1 MISEVELAAEQTTF
15 LNLLCKGP
23 EHGNI
28 IKYSIAGKKVK
39 RTCAS
44 SRTEALVSTTN
55 NGNTYVTVN
64 SFSGVK
70 RKNSNLFAINGIFI
84 DIDGH
89 DLKPDEIEQAK
100 INTVS
105 VINNAI
111 KEGRL
116 CNYTAMTDSGRGI
129 GLLFLYDRSI
139 SAHGNTERQIK
150 FHKSLYNKMIKLI
163 EKLLNEYN
171 GVMLSVDKG
180 IKDVARL
187 CGLPGT
193 YNYNARAYRR
203 NIKINPDARYSLS
216 QIADICGFEP
226 TKKQKKKANKEM
238 RNVEGLGQSRAD
250 KLRRLQASRQ
260 DWQGYHHQ
268 LCFIYYNTVKL
279 YMDESEAAAALEE
292 FNGNFA
298 DYGIDRAEIRGII
311 RSSKGNGAAYCF
323 TNAYIMNSLNLNER
337 EAAEFRFETAESRE
351 LKKIETLKKKLARDK
366 MVVHAILS
374 CETYNEVVCLTGV
387 ALRTVKRIASRYFC
401 GHTNGVIKNLED
413 VDWGMFDINRYYVCK
428 KSAKICHVDVNEYTH
443 DTLDKQVA
451 VNKNAVKRDT
461 AANNA
466 HKEGTVKGTPVKKD
480 IASINTADSIAHEEY
495 TINGFTLSKVTDD
508 LSDLDNAFDPDK
520 IPIELIYKY
529 FEDNR
534 ERIEKKFPNFFKEV
548 PMTDEYAESIWA
560 DKPSANEE
568 KRDMYDIWTDIANKD
583 PNEIW
588 PDTNSL
594 KNKDTNK
601 NEAISRIISD
611 AKIRYGG
618 HNKQQNTNIERT
630 ANNSYIDPDWIYDD
644 DADIDY
650 DSTTCYSDNVSEE
663 YEIEECISDDKETN
677 DTGKIIHVDG
687 INFDIAVE
695 DDADDNDTFEG
706 KLLNTDNNNQDIYVD
721 EVKHSYGLSFLSY
734 LNVTMDGN
742 MKRVTEITKDMLYHM
757 TDKLLLEQALS
768 GLDYLADQY
777 SYDPELKA
785 AVYDIEHM
793 MRAVENGHFSF
804 NLHGLISS
812 VPETHDTYPI
822 TYEPVDSI
830 DTMFDKLKDDFN
842 SCNVKTI
849 TDNAENVR
857 KWFKVIIASRGWK
870 ECIIDGVTIF
880 RDDLVKAMK
889 RLNINDMCSI
899 INKAGALKGYKWHKK
914 LYVQDTFIEY
924 RELFYRQCAAKG
936 YM

>member
-1 MISEVELAAEQTTF
+1 MISEVELAAEQTAF

-23 EHGNI
+23 ECGNI

-39 RTCAS
+39 KACAS

-89 DLKPDEIEQAK
+89 NLKPDEIEQAK
-100 INTVS
+100 VNTVS
-105 VINNAI
+105 IINNAI

-180 IKDVARL
+180 VKDAARL

-193 YNYNARAYRR
+193 YNYNARAYRK
-203 NIKINPDARYSLS
+203 NIKINPNARYSLS

-226 TKKQKKKANKEM
+226 TKKQKKKANKDM
-238 RNVEGLGQSRAD
+238 KNVEGLGQSRAD
-250 KLRRLQASRQ
+250 KLRRLQASRK
-260 DWQGYHHQ
+260 DWQGYHHL

-292 FNGNFA
+292 FNWNFA
-298 DYGIDRAEIRGII
+298 DYGIDRVEIKGII

-337 EAAEFRFETAESRE
+337 EAAEFKFETAESRE

-387 ALRTVKRIASRYFC
+387 ALRTVKRIASKYFC
-401 GHTNGVIKNLED
+401 GHTNGVIKKLED

-428 KSAKICHVDVNEYTH
+428 KSAKNCHVDVNEYIHNTS
-443 DTLDKQVA
+443 DKQIA
-451 VNKNAVKRDT
+451 VNKS
-461 AANNA
+461 
-466 HKEGTVKGTPVKKD
+466 TVERS
-480 IASINTADSIAHEEY
+480 ASVNI
-495 TINGFTLSKVTDD
+495 
-508 LSDLDNAFDPDK
+508 DN
-520 IPIELIYKY
+520 L
-529 FEDNR
+529 
-534 ERIEKKFPNFFKEV
+534 
-548 PMTDEYAESIWA
+548 W
-560 DKPSANEE
+560 
-568 KRDMYDIWTDIANKD
+568 
-583 PNEIW
+583 
-588 PDTNSL
+588 
-594 KNKDTNK
+594 
-601 NEAISRIISD
+601 NEAGQNKTSCNII
-611 AKIRYGG
+611 
-618 HNKQQNTNIERT
+618 RT
-630 ANNSYIDPDWIYDD
+630 
-644 DADIDY
+644 
-650 DSTTCYSDNVSEE
+650 
-663 YEIEECISDDKETN
+663 
-677 DTGKIIHVDG
+677 DG
-687 INFDIAVE
+687 INFDIEESDEQNNDWAFN
-695 DDADDNDTFEG
+695 DDMDNNDNNREETSYHHSSIREEIIKNHNIKMPVSTFFEEKDYSDDNTC
-706 KLLNTDNNNQDIYVD
+706 YVD

-734 LNVTMDGN
+734 LNVTMEDK

-757 TDKLLLEQALS
+757 TGKSLLEQTLS

-777 SYDPELKA
+777 SYDPELRA

-793 MRAVENGHFSF
+793 MRAAENGHFSF
-804 NLHGLISS
+804 NLHGLRSS
-812 VPETHDTYPI
+812 IPEVHDTYPVM
-822 TYEPVDSI
+822 YEPVDSI
-830 DTMFDKLKDDFN
+830 DTMFDKLKDDFDGC
-842 SCNVKTI
+842 SVKTI

-880 RDDLVKAMK
+880 RDDLIKAMK

>member
-1 MISEVELAAEQTTF
+1 MISETSLAAEQTAF
-15 LNLLCKGP
+15 LNLLCRGP
-23 EHGNI
+23 ECGNI

-44 SRTEALVSTTN
+44 SRTEALVSTVN

-89 DLKPDEIEQAK
+89 NLKPDEIVQAK

-105 VINNAI
+105 VINDAI

-139 SAHGNTERQIK
+139 AAHGNTERQIK

-180 IKDVARL
+180 VKDAARL

-203 NIKINPDARYSLS
+203 NIKINPDARYSLR

-226 TKKQKKKANKEM
+226 TKKQKKKANKDM

-250 KLRRLQASRQ
+250 KLRRLQASRK

-279 YMDESEAAAALEE
+279 YMDESEAAEALEE
-292 FNGNFA
+292 FNWSFA

-337 EAAEFRFETAESRE
+337 EAAEFKFETAESRE

-387 ALRTVKRIASRYFC
+387 ALRTVKRIASKYFC

-428 KSAKICHVDVNEYTH
+428 KSAKNCHVDVNEYIH
-443 DTLDKQVA
+443 DTSDKQIA
-451 VNKNAVKRDT
+451 VDKS
-461 AANNA
+461 
-466 HKEGTVKGTPVKKD
+466 TVERS
-480 IASINTADSIAHEEY
+480 ASTNI
-495 TINGFTLSKVTDD
+495 DD
-508 LSDLDNAFDPDK
+508 L
-520 IPIELIYKY
+520 
-529 FEDNR
+529 
-534 ERIEKKFPNFFKEV
+534 
-548 PMTDEYAESIWA
+548 W
-560 DKPSANEE
+560 
-568 KRDMYDIWTDIANKD
+568 
-583 PNEIW
+583 
-588 PDTNSL
+588 
-594 KNKDTNK
+594 
-601 NEAISRIISD
+601 NEA
-611 AKIRYGG
+611 GQ
-618 HNKQQNTNIERT
+618 NKTSCNIVHT
-630 ANNSYIDPDWIYDD
+630 DGIDF
-644 DADIDY
+644 
-650 DSTTCYSDNVSEE
+650 
-663 YEIEECISDDKETN
+663 EIEETDKQDD
-677 DTGKIIHVDG
+677 DLA
-687 INFDIAVE
+687 FD
-695 DDADDNDTFEG
+695 DDDNDREDMSYHHSSIMEVIIKNHNIKMPVSTSFEE
-706 KLLNTDNNNQDIYVD
+706 KDYSDDNICYVD

-734 LNVTMDGN
+734 LNVIMEGN

-757 TDKLLLEQALS
+757 TDKSLLEQALS

-777 SYDPELKA
+777 SYDPELKV

-804 NLHGLISS
+804 NLHGLMSS
-812 VPETHDTYPI
+812 VPEAHDTYPVM
-822 TYEPVDSI
+822 YEPVDSI
-830 DTMFDKLKDDFN
+830 DTMFDKLKDDFDG
-842 SCNVKTI
+842 CNVKTI

-857 KWFKVIIASRGWK
+857 KWFKVIIASRGWR

>member
-1 MISEVELAAEQTTF
+1 MISETSLVAEQTAF
-15 LNLLCKGP
+15 LNLLCRGP
-23 EHGNI
+23 ECGNI

-39 RTCAS
+39 RTSAS
-44 SRTEALVSTTN
+44 SRTEALVSTVN

-89 DLKPDEIEQAK
+89 NLKPDEIVQAK

-105 VINNAI
+105 VINDAI

-139 SAHGNTERQIK
+139 AAHGNTERQIK
-150 FHKSLYNKMIKLI
+150 FHKSLYNKIIKLI

-180 IKDVARL
+180 VKDAARL

-226 TKKQKKKANKEM
+226 TKKQKKKVNKDM

-250 KLRRLQASRQ
+250 KLRRLQASRK

-292 FNGNFA
+292 FNWSFA

-337 EAAEFRFETAESRE
+337 EAAEFKFETAESRE

-374 CETYNEVVCLTGV
+374 CKTYNEVVCLTGV
-387 ALRTVKRIASRYFC
+387 ALRTVKRIASKYFC
-401 GHTNGVIKNLED
+401 GHTNGVIKKLED

-428 KSAKICHVDVNEYTH
+428 KSAKNCHVDVNEYIH
-443 DTLDKQVA
+443 DTSDKQIA
-451 VNKNAVKRDT
+451 VDKS
-461 AANNA
+461 
-466 HKEGTVKGTPVKKD
+466 TVERS
-480 IASINTADSIAHEEY
+480 ASTNI
-495 TINGFTLSKVTDD
+495 DD
-508 LSDLDNAFDPDK
+508 L
-520 IPIELIYKY
+520 
-529 FEDNR
+529 
-534 ERIEKKFPNFFKEV
+534 
-548 PMTDEYAESIWA
+548 W
-560 DKPSANEE
+560 
-568 KRDMYDIWTDIANKD
+568 
-583 PNEIW
+583 
-588 PDTNSL
+588 
-594 KNKDTNK
+594 
-601 NEAISRIISD
+601 NEA
-611 AKIRYGG
+611 GQ
-618 HNKQQNTNIERT
+618 NKTSCNIVHT
-630 ANNSYIDPDWIYDD
+630 DGIDF
-644 DADIDY
+644 
-650 DSTTCYSDNVSEE
+650 
-663 YEIEECISDDKETN
+663 EIEETDKQDD
-677 DTGKIIHVDG
+677 DLA
-687 INFDIAVE
+687 FD
-695 DDADDNDTFEG
+695 DDDNDREDMSYHHSSIMEVIIKNHNIKMPVSIFFEE
-706 KLLNTDNNNQDIYVD
+706 KDYSDDNTCYVD

-734 LNVTMDGN
+734 LNIIMEGN

-757 TDKLLLEQALS
+757 TDKSLLEQALS

-804 NLHGLISS
+804 NLHGLMSS
-812 VPETHDTYPI
+812 VPEAHDTYPVM
-822 TYEPVDSI
+822 YEPVDSI
-830 DTMFDKLKDDFN
+830 DTMFDKLKDDFDG
-842 SCNVKTI
+842 CNVKTI

-857 KWFKVIIASRGWK
+857 KWFKVIIASRGWR

>member
-1 MISEVELAAEQTTF
+1 MISETSLVAEQTAF
-15 LNLLCKGP
+15 LNLLCRGP
-23 EHGNI
+23 ECGNI

-39 RTCAS
+39 RTSAS
-44 SRTEALVSTTN
+44 SRTEALVSTAN

-89 DLKPDEIEQAK
+89 DLKSEEIEQAK
-100 INTVS
+100 VNTVS
-105 VINNAI
+105 VINNAV
-111 KEGRL
+111 KEGKL
-116 CNYTAMTDSGRGI
+116 CNYTAMIDSGRGI

-139 SAHGNTERQIK
+139 AAHGNTERQIK

-180 IKDVARL
+180 VKDAARL

-226 TKKQKKKANKEM
+226 TKKQKKKANKDM

-250 KLRRLQASRQ
+250 KLRRLQASRKG
-260 DWQGYHHQ
+260 WQGYHHL

-337 EAAEFRFETAESRE
+337 EAAEFKFETAESRE

-374 CETYNEVVCLTGV
+374 CKTYNEVVCLTGV
-387 ALRTVKRIASRYFC
+387 ALRTVKRIASKYFC
-401 GHTNGVIKNLED
+401 GHTNGVIKKLED

-428 KSAKICHVDVNEYTH
+428 KSAKNCHVDVNEYIH
-443 DTLDKQVA
+443 DTSDKQIA
-451 VNKNAVKRDT
+451 VDKS
-461 AANNA
+461 
-466 HKEGTVKGTPVKKD
+466 TVERS
-480 IASINTADSIAHEEY
+480 ASTNI
-495 TINGFTLSKVTDD
+495 DD
-508 LSDLDNAFDPDK
+508 L
-520 IPIELIYKY
+520 
-529 FEDNR
+529 
-534 ERIEKKFPNFFKEV
+534 
-548 PMTDEYAESIWA
+548 W
-560 DKPSANEE
+560 
-568 KRDMYDIWTDIANKD
+568 
-583 PNEIW
+583 
-588 PDTNSL
+588 
-594 KNKDTNK
+594 
-601 NEAISRIISD
+601 NEA
-611 AKIRYGG
+611 GQ
-618 HNKQQNTNIERT
+618 NKTSCNIVHT
-630 ANNSYIDPDWIYDD
+630 DGIDF
-644 DADIDY
+644 
-650 DSTTCYSDNVSEE
+650 
-663 YEIEECISDDKETN
+663 EIEETDKQDD
-677 DTGKIIHVDG
+677 DLA
-687 INFDIAVE
+687 FD
-695 DDADDNDTFEG
+695 DDDNDREDMSYHHSSIMEVIIKNHNIKMPVSIFFEE
-706 KLLNTDNNNQDIYVD
+706 KDYSDDNTCYVD

-734 LNVTMDGN
+734 LNIIMEGN

-757 TDKLLLEQALS
+757 TDKSLLEQALS

-804 NLHGLISS
+804 NLHGLMSS
-812 VPETHDTYPI
+812 VPEAHDTYPVM
-822 TYEPVDSI
+822 YEPVDSI
-830 DTMFDKLKDDFN
+830 DTMFDKLKDDFDG
-842 SCNVKTI
+842 CNVKTI

-857 KWFKVIIASRGWK
+857 KWFKVIIASRGWR

>member
-1 MISEVELAAEQTTF
+1 MISETSLVAEQTAF
-15 LNLLCKGP
+15 LNLLCRGP
-23 EHGNI
+23 ECGNI

-39 RTCAS
+39 RTSAS
-44 SRTEALVSTTN
+44 SRTEALVSTVN

-89 DLKPDEIEQAK
+89 NLKPDEIVQAK

-105 VINNAI
+105 VINDAI

-139 SAHGNTERQIK
+139 AAHGNTERQIK

-180 IKDVARL
+180 VKDAARL

-226 TKKQKKKANKEM
+226 TKKQKKKVNKDM

-250 KLRRLQASRQ
+250 KLRRLQASRK

-292 FNGNFA
+292 FNWSFA

-337 EAAEFRFETAESRE
+337 EAAEFKFETAESRE

-374 CETYNEVVCLTGV
+374 CKTYNEVVCLTGV
-387 ALRTVKRIASRYFC
+387 ALRTVKRIASKYFC
-401 GHTNGVIKNLED
+401 GHTNGVIKKLED

-428 KSAKICHVDVNEYTH
+428 KSAKNCHVDVNEYIH
-443 DTLDKQVA
+443 DTSDKQIA
-451 VNKNAVKRDT
+451 VDKS
-461 AANNA
+461 
-466 HKEGTVKGTPVKKD
+466 TVERS
-480 IASINTADSIAHEEY
+480 ASTNI
-495 TINGFTLSKVTDD
+495 DD
-508 LSDLDNAFDPDK
+508 L
-520 IPIELIYKY
+520 
-529 FEDNR
+529 
-534 ERIEKKFPNFFKEV
+534 
-548 PMTDEYAESIWA
+548 W
-560 DKPSANEE
+560 
-568 KRDMYDIWTDIANKD
+568 
-583 PNEIW
+583 
-588 PDTNSL
+588 
-594 KNKDTNK
+594 
-601 NEAISRIISD
+601 NEA
-611 AKIRYGG
+611 GQ
-618 HNKQQNTNIERT
+618 NKTSCNIVHT
-630 ANNSYIDPDWIYDD
+630 DGIDF
-644 DADIDY
+644 
-650 DSTTCYSDNVSEE
+650 
-663 YEIEECISDDKETN
+663 EIEETDKQDD
-677 DTGKIIHVDG
+677 DLA
-687 INFDIAVE
+687 FD
-695 DDADDNDTFEG
+695 DDDNDREDMSYHHSSIMEVIIKNHNIKMSVSIFFEE
-706 KLLNTDNNNQDIYVD
+706 KDYSDDNTCYVD

-734 LNVTMDGN
+734 LNIIMEGN

-757 TDKLLLEQALS
+757 TDKSLLEQALS

-804 NLHGLISS
+804 NLHGLMSS
-812 VPETHDTYPI
+812 VPEAHDTYPVM
-822 TYEPVDSI
+822 YEPVDSI
-830 DTMFDKLKDDFN
+830 DTMFDKLKDDFDG
-842 SCNVKTI
+842 CNVKTI

-857 KWFKVIIASRGWK
+857 KWFKVIIASRGWR

>member
-1 MISEVELAAEQTTF
+1 MISETSLAAEQTAF
-15 LNLLCKGP
+15 LNLLCRGP
-23 EHGNI
+23 ECGNI

-39 RTCAS
+39 KTCAS
-44 SRTEALVSTTN
+44 SRTEALVSTVN

-89 DLKPDEIEQAK
+89 NLKPDEIEQAK

-105 VINNAI
+105 AINNAI

-116 CNYTAMTDSGRGI
+116 CNYTAMIDSGRGI

-180 IKDVARL
+180 VKDAARL

-193 YNYNARAYRR
+193 YNYNARAYRK

-226 TKKQKKKANKEM
+226 TKKQKKKVNKDI

-250 KLRRLQASRQ
+250 KLRRLQASRK

-292 FNGNFA
+292 FNCSFA
-298 DYGIDRAEIRGII
+298 DYGIDRTEIRGII

-337 EAAEFRFETAESRE
+337 EAAEFKFETAESRE

-387 ALRTVKRIASRYFC
+387 ALRTVKRIASKYFC
-401 GHTNGVIKNLED
+401 GHTNGVIKKLED
-413 VDWGMFDINRYYVCK
+413 VDWGMFDINRYYVCE
-428 KSAKICHVDVNEYTH
+428 KSAKNCHVDVNEYIH
-443 DTLDKQVA
+443 DTSDKQIA
-451 VNKNAVKRDT
+451 VNKSTVERSAS
-461 AANNA
+461 AN
-466 HKEGTVKGTPVKKD
+466 
-480 IASINTADSIAHEEY
+480 I
-495 TINGFTLSKVTDD
+495 DD
-508 LSDLDNAFDPDK
+508 L
-520 IPIELIYKY
+520 
-529 FEDNR
+529 
-534 ERIEKKFPNFFKEV
+534 
-548 PMTDEYAESIWA
+548 W
-560 DKPSANEE
+560 
-568 KRDMYDIWTDIANKD
+568 
-583 PNEIW
+583 
-588 PDTNSL
+588 
-594 KNKDTNK
+594 
-601 NEAISRIISD
+601 NEA
-611 AKIRYGG
+611 GQ
-618 HNKQQNTNIERT
+618 NKTSCNIVRT
-630 ANNSYIDPDWIYDD
+630 
-644 DADIDY
+644 
-650 DSTTCYSDNVSEE
+650 
-663 YEIEECISDDKETN
+663 
-677 DTGKIIHVDG
+677 DG
-687 INFDIAVE
+687 INFDIE
-695 DDADDNDTFEG
+695 ESDEQNDDWAFDDDMDNNDNNREETSYHHSNIREEIIKNHNIKMPVSTFFEKKDYSDDN
-706 KLLNTDNNNQDIYVD
+706 ICYVD

-734 LNVTMDGN
+734 LNVIMEGN

-757 TDKLLLEQALS
+757 IDKSLLEQALS

-804 NLHGLISS
+804 NLHGLMSS
-812 VPETHDTYPI
+812 VPEAHDTYPVM
-822 TYEPVDSI
+822 YEPVDSI
-830 DTMFDKLKDDFN
+830 DTMFDKLKDDFDG
-842 SCNVKTI
+842 CNVKTI

-857 KWFKVIIASRGWK
+857 KWFKVIIASRGWR

>member
-1 MISEVELAAEQTTF
+1 MISETSLVAEQTAF
-15 LNLLCKGP
+15 LNLLCRGP
-23 EHGNI
+23 ECGNI

-39 RTCAS
+39 RTSAS
-44 SRTEALVSTTN
+44 SRTEALVSTVN

-89 DLKPDEIEQAK
+89 NLKPDEIVQAK

-105 VINNAI
+105 VINDAI

-139 SAHGNTERQIK
+139 AAHGNTERQIK

-180 IKDVARL
+180 VKDAARL

-203 NIKINPDARYSLS
+203 NIKINPDARYFLS

-226 TKKQKKKANKEM
+226 TKKQKKKVNKDM

-250 KLRRLQASRQ
+250 KLRRLQASRK

-279 YMDESEAAAALEE
+279 YMDESEATAALEE

-337 EAAEFRFETAESRE
+337 EAAEFKFETVESRE

-428 KSAKICHVDVNEYTH
+428 KSAKNCHVDVNEYIH
-443 DTLDKQVA
+443 DTSDKQIA
-451 VNKNAVKRDT
+451 VDKS
-461 AANNA
+461 
-466 HKEGTVKGTPVKKD
+466 TVERS
-480 IASINTADSIAHEEY
+480 ASTNI
-495 TINGFTLSKVTDD
+495 DD
-508 LSDLDNAFDPDK
+508 L
-520 IPIELIYKY
+520 
-529 FEDNR
+529 
-534 ERIEKKFPNFFKEV
+534 
-548 PMTDEYAESIWA
+548 W
-560 DKPSANEE
+560 
-568 KRDMYDIWTDIANKD
+568 
-583 PNEIW
+583 
-588 PDTNSL
+588 
-594 KNKDTNK
+594 
-601 NEAISRIISD
+601 NEA
-611 AKIRYGG
+611 GQ
-618 HNKQQNTNIERT
+618 NKTSCNIVHT
-630 ANNSYIDPDWIYDD
+630 DGIDF
-644 DADIDY
+644 
-650 DSTTCYSDNVSEE
+650 
-663 YEIEECISDDKETN
+663 EIEETDKQDD
-677 DTGKIIHVDG
+677 DLA
-687 INFDIAVE
+687 FD
-695 DDADDNDTFEG
+695 DDDNDREDMSYHHSSIMEVIIKNHNIKMPVSTSFEE
-706 KLLNTDNNNQDIYVD
+706 KDYSDDNICYVD

-734 LNVTMDGN
+734 LNVIMEGN

-757 TDKLLLEQALS
+757 TDKSLLEQALS

-804 NLHGLISS
+804 NLHGLMSS
-812 VPETHDTYPI
+812 VPEAHDTYPVM
-822 TYEPVDSI
+822 YEPVDSI
-830 DTMFDKLKDDFN
+830 DTMFDKLKDDFDG
-842 SCNVKTI
+842 CNVKTI

-857 KWFKVIIASRGWK
+857 KWFKVIIASRGWR

>member
-1 MISEVELAAEQTTF
+1 MISETSLVAEQTAF
-15 LNLLCKGP
+15 LNLLCRGP
-23 EHGNI
+23 ECGNI

-39 RTCAS
+39 RTSAS
-44 SRTEALVSTTN
+44 SRTEALVSTVN

-70 RKNSNLFAINGIFI
+70 RKNSNLFTINGIFI

-89 DLKPDEIEQAK
+89 NLKPDEIVQAK

-105 VINNAI
+105 VINDAI

-139 SAHGNTERQIK
+139 AAHGNTERQIK

-180 IKDVARL
+180 VKDAARL

-226 TKKQKKKANKEM
+226 TKKQKKKVNKDM

-250 KLRRLQASRQ
+250 KLRRLQASRK

-292 FNGNFA
+292 FNWSFA

-337 EAAEFRFETAESRE
+337 EAAEFKFETAESRE

-387 ALRTVKRIASRYFC
+387 ALRTVKRIASKYFC
-401 GHTNGVIKNLED
+401 GHTNGVIKKLED

-428 KSAKICHVDVNEYTH
+428 KSAKNCHVDVNEYIH
-443 DTLDKQVA
+443 DTSDKQIA
-451 VNKNAVKRDT
+451 VDKS
-461 AANNA
+461 
-466 HKEGTVKGTPVKKD
+466 TVERS
-480 IASINTADSIAHEEY
+480 ASTNI
-495 TINGFTLSKVTDD
+495 DD
-508 LSDLDNAFDPDK
+508 L
-520 IPIELIYKY
+520 
-529 FEDNR
+529 
-534 ERIEKKFPNFFKEV
+534 
-548 PMTDEYAESIWA
+548 W
-560 DKPSANEE
+560 
-568 KRDMYDIWTDIANKD
+568 
-583 PNEIW
+583 
-588 PDTNSL
+588 
-594 KNKDTNK
+594 
-601 NEAISRIISD
+601 NEA
-611 AKIRYGG
+611 GQ
-618 HNKQQNTNIERT
+618 NKTSCNIVHT
-630 ANNSYIDPDWIYDD
+630 DGIDF
-644 DADIDY
+644 
-650 DSTTCYSDNVSEE
+650 
-663 YEIEECISDDKETN
+663 EIEETDKQDD
-677 DTGKIIHVDG
+677 DLA
-687 INFDIAVE
+687 FD
-695 DDADDNDTFEG
+695 DDDNDREDMSYHHSSIMEVIIKNHNIKMPVSTFFEE
-706 KLLNTDNNNQDIYVD
+706 KDYSDDNICYVD

-734 LNVTMDGN
+734 LNVIMEGN

-757 TDKLLLEQALS
+757 TDKSLLEQALS

-804 NLHGLISS
+804 NLHGLMSS
-812 VPETHDTYPI
+812 VPEAHDTYPVM
-822 TYEPVDSI
+822 YEPVDSI
-830 DTMFDKLKDDFN
+830 DTMFDKLKDDFDG
-842 SCNVKTI
+842 CNVKTI

-857 KWFKVIIASRGWK
+857 KWFKVIIASRGWR

>member
-1 MISEVELAAEQTTF
+1 MISETSLVAEQTAF
-15 LNLLCKGP
+15 LNLLCRGP
-23 EHGNI
+23 ECGNI

-39 RTCAS
+39 RTSAS
-44 SRTEALVSTTN
+44 SRTEALVSTVN

-89 DLKPDEIEQAK
+89 NLKPDEIVQAK

-105 VINNAI
+105 VINDAI

-139 SAHGNTERQIK
+139 AAHGNTERQIK

-180 IKDVARL
+180 VKDAARL

-226 TKKQKKKANKEM
+226 TKKQKKKVNKDM

-250 KLRRLQASRQ
+250 KLRRLQASRK

-292 FNGNFA
+292 FNWSFA

-337 EAAEFRFETAESRE
+337 EAAEFKFETAESRE

-387 ALRTVKRIASRYFC
+387 ALRTVKRIASKYFC
-401 GHTNGVIKNLED
+401 GHTNGVIKKLED

-428 KSAKICHVDVNEYTH
+428 KSAKNCHVDVNEYIHNTS
-443 DTLDKQVA
+443 DKQIA
-451 VNKNAVKRDT
+451 VDKS
-461 AANNA
+461 
-466 HKEGTVKGTPVKKD
+466 TVERS
-480 IASINTADSIAHEEY
+480 ASTNI
-495 TINGFTLSKVTDD
+495 DD
-508 LSDLDNAFDPDK
+508 L
-520 IPIELIYKY
+520 
-529 FEDNR
+529 
-534 ERIEKKFPNFFKEV
+534 
-548 PMTDEYAESIWA
+548 W
-560 DKPSANEE
+560 
-568 KRDMYDIWTDIANKD
+568 
-583 PNEIW
+583 
-588 PDTNSL
+588 
-594 KNKDTNK
+594 
-601 NEAISRIISD
+601 NEA
-611 AKIRYGG
+611 GQ
-618 HNKQQNTNIERT
+618 NKTSCNIVHT
-630 ANNSYIDPDWIYDD
+630 DGIDF
-644 DADIDY
+644 
-650 DSTTCYSDNVSEE
+650 
-663 YEIEECISDDKETN
+663 EIEETDKQDD
-677 DTGKIIHVDG
+677 DLA
-687 INFDIAVE
+687 FD
-695 DDADDNDTFEG
+695 DDDNDREDMSYHHSSIMEVIIKNHNIKMPVSTSFEE
-706 KLLNTDNNNQDIYVD
+706 KDYSDDNICYVD

-734 LNVTMDGN
+734 LNVIMEGN

-757 TDKLLLEQALS
+757 TDKSLLEQALS

-804 NLHGLISS
+804 NLHGLMSS
-812 VPETHDTYPI
+812 VPEAHDTYPVM
-822 TYEPVDSI
+822 YEPVDSI
-830 DTMFDKLKDDFN
+830 DTMFDKLKDDFDG
-842 SCNVKTI
+842 CNVKTI

-857 KWFKVIIASRGWK
+857 KWFKVIIASRSWK

-924 RELFYRQCAAKG
+924 RKLFYRQCAAKG

>member
-1 MISEVELAAEQTTF
+1 MISETSLVAEQTAF
-15 LNLLCKGP
+15 LNLLCRGP
-23 EHGNI
+23 ECGNI

-39 RTCAS
+39 RTSAS
-44 SRTEALVSTTN
+44 SRTEALVSTVN

-89 DLKPDEIEQAK
+89 NLKPDEIVQAK

-105 VINNAI
+105 VINDAI

-139 SAHGNTERQIK
+139 AAHGNTERQIK

-180 IKDVARL
+180 VKDAARL

-226 TKKQKKKANKEM
+226 TKKQKKKVNKDM

-250 KLRRLQASRQ
+250 KLRRLQASRK

-292 FNGNFA
+292 FNWSFA

-337 EAAEFRFETAESRE
+337 EAAEFKFETAESRE

-387 ALRTVKRIASRYFC
+387 ALRTVKRIASKYFC
-401 GHTNGVIKNLED
+401 GHTNGVIKKLED

-428 KSAKICHVDVNEYTH
+428 KSAKNCHVDVNEYIH
-443 DTLDKQVA
+443 DTSDKQIA
-451 VNKNAVKRDT
+451 VDKS
-461 AANNA
+461 
-466 HKEGTVKGTPVKKD
+466 TVERS
-480 IASINTADSIAHEEY
+480 ASTNI
-495 TINGFTLSKVTDD
+495 DD
-508 LSDLDNAFDPDK
+508 L
-520 IPIELIYKY
+520 
-529 FEDNR
+529 
-534 ERIEKKFPNFFKEV
+534 
-548 PMTDEYAESIWA
+548 W
-560 DKPSANEE
+560 
-568 KRDMYDIWTDIANKD
+568 
-583 PNEIW
+583 
-588 PDTNSL
+588 
-594 KNKDTNK
+594 
-601 NEAISRIISD
+601 NEA
-611 AKIRYGG
+611 GQ
-618 HNKQQNTNIERT
+618 NKTSCNIVHT
-630 ANNSYIDPDWIYDD
+630 DGIDF
-644 DADIDY
+644 
-650 DSTTCYSDNVSEE
+650 
-663 YEIEECISDDKETN
+663 EIEETDKQDD
-677 DTGKIIHVDG
+677 DLA
-687 INFDIAVE
+687 FD
-695 DDADDNDTFEG
+695 DDDNDREDMSYHHSSIMEVIIKNHNIKMPVSTSFEE
-706 KLLNTDNNNQDIYVD
+706 KDYSDDNICYVD

-734 LNVTMDGN
+734 LNVIMESN

-757 TDKLLLEQALS
+757 TDKSLLEQALS

-804 NLHGLISS
+804 NLHGLMSS
-812 VPETHDTYPI
+812 VPEAHDTYPVM
-822 TYEPVDSI
+822 YEPVDSI
-830 DTMFDKLKDDFN
+830 DTMFDKLKDDFDG
-842 SCNVKTI
+842 CNVKTI

-857 KWFKVIIASRGWK
+857 KWFKIIIASRGWR

>member
-1 MISEVELAAEQTTF
+1 MISETSLAAEQTAF
-15 LNLLCKGP
+15 LNLLCRGP
-23 EHGNI
+23 EYGNI
-28 IKYSIAGKKVK
+28 IKYSIAGKRVK

-44 SRTEALVSTTN
+44 SRTEALVSTVN

-89 DLKPDEIEQAK
+89 NLKPNEIEQAK
-100 INTVS
+100 VNTVS
-105 VINNAI
+105 VINNAV

-139 SAHGNTERQIK
+139 AAHGNTERQIK

-180 IKDVARL
+180 VKDAARL

-226 TKKQKKKANKEM
+226 TKKQKKKVNKDM

-250 KLRRLQASRQ
+250 KLRRLQASRK

-292 FNGNFA
+292 FNWSFA

-337 EAAEFRFETAESRE
+337 EAAEFKFETAESRE

-428 KSAKICHVDVNEYTH
+428 KSAKNCHVDVNEYIH
-443 DTLDKQVA
+443 DTLDKQSA
-451 VNKNAVKRDT
+451 VNKS
-461 AANNA
+461 
-466 HKEGTVKGTPVKKD
+466 TVE
-480 IASINTADSIAHEEY
+480 ISASTNI
-495 TINGFTLSKVTDD
+495 DD
-508 LSDLDNAFDPDK
+508 L
-520 IPIELIYKY
+520 
-529 FEDNR
+529 
-534 ERIEKKFPNFFKEV
+534 
-548 PMTDEYAESIWA
+548 W
-560 DKPSANEE
+560 
-568 KRDMYDIWTDIANKD
+568 
-583 PNEIW
+583 
-588 PDTNSL
+588 
-594 KNKDTNK
+594 
-601 NEAISRIISD
+601 NEA
-611 AKIRYGG
+611 GQ
-618 HNKQQNTNIERT
+618 NKTSCNIVHT
-630 ANNSYIDPDWIYDD
+630 DGIDF
-644 DADIDY
+644 
-650 DSTTCYSDNVSEE
+650 
-663 YEIEECISDDKETN
+663 EIEETDKQDD
-677 DTGKIIHVDG
+677 DLA
-687 INFDIAVE
+687 FD
-695 DDADDNDTFEG
+695 DDDNDREDMSYHHSSIMEVIIKNHNIKMPVSTFFEE
-706 KLLNTDNNNQDIYVD
+706 KDYSDDNICYVD

-757 TDKLLLEQALS
+757 TDKSLLEQALS

-804 NLHGLISS
+804 NLHGLRSS
-812 VPETHDTYPI
+812 VPETHDTYPVM
-822 TYEPVDSI
+822 YEPVDSI
-830 DTMFDKLKDDFN
+830 DTMFDKLKDDFDG
-842 SCNVKTI
+842 CNVKTI
-849 TDNAENVR
+849 TDNADNVR

-899 INKAGALKGYKWHKK
+899 INKAGSLKGYKWHKK

>member
-1 MISEVELAAEQTTF
+1 MISETSLAAEQTAF
-15 LNLLCKGP
+15 LNLLCRGP
-23 EHGNI
+23 ECGNI

-39 RTCAS
+39 KTCAS
-44 SRTEALVSTTN
+44 SRTEALVSTVN

-89 DLKPDEIEQAK
+89 DLQPDEIEQAK
-100 INTVS
+100 VNTVS
-105 VINNAI
+105 VINNAV

-180 IKDVARL
+180 VKDAARL

-193 YNYNARAYRR
+193 YNYNARAYRK

-226 TKKQKKKANKEM
+226 TKKQKKKANKDM

-250 KLRRLQASRQ
+250 KLRRLQASRK

-292 FNGNFA
+292 FNWSFA

-337 EAAEFRFETAESRE
+337 EATEFKFETAESRE

-387 ALRTVKRIASRYFC
+387 ALRTVKRIARKYFC
-401 GHTNGVIKNLED
+401 GHTNGVIKKLED
-413 VDWGMFDINRYYVCK
+413 VDWGMFDINRYYVCE
-428 KSAKICHVDVNEYTH
+428 KSAKNCHVDVNEYIH
-443 DTLDKQVA
+443 DTSDKQIA
-451 VNKNAVKRDT
+451 VNKSTVERSAS
-461 AANNA
+461 AN
-466 HKEGTVKGTPVKKD
+466 
-480 IASINTADSIAHEEY
+480 I
-495 TINGFTLSKVTDD
+495 DD
-508 LSDLDNAFDPDK
+508 L
-520 IPIELIYKY
+520 
-529 FEDNR
+529 
-534 ERIEKKFPNFFKEV
+534 
-548 PMTDEYAESIWA
+548 W
-560 DKPSANEE
+560 
-568 KRDMYDIWTDIANKD
+568 
-583 PNEIW
+583 
-588 PDTNSL
+588 
-594 KNKDTNK
+594 
-601 NEAISRIISD
+601 NEAD
-611 AKIRYGG
+611 Q
-618 HNKQQNTNIERT
+618 NKTSCNIVRT
-630 ANNSYIDPDWIYDD
+630 DGIDF
-644 DADIDY
+644 
-650 DSTTCYSDNVSEE
+650 
-663 YEIEECISDDKETN
+663 EIEETDKQDDDWT
-677 DTGKIIHVDG
+677 
-687 INFDIAVE
+687 FD
-695 DDADDNDTFEG
+695 DDMDDDDNDREDVSYHHSNIRNEIIKNHNIKMPVSTFFEE
-706 KLLNTDNNNQDIYVD
+706 KDYSDDNTCYIN

-734 LNVTMDGN
+734 LNVTMKGN

-757 TDKLLLEQALS
+757 TDKSLLEQALS

-804 NLHGLISS
+804 NLHGLMSS
-812 VPETHDTYPI
+812 VPETHDTYPV

-857 KWFKVIIASRGWK
+857 KWFKVIIASRDWK

>member
-1 MISEVELAAEQTTF
+1 MISETSLVAEQTAF
-15 LNLLCKGP
+15 LNLLCRGP
-23 EHGNI
+23 ECGNI

-39 RTCAS
+39 RTSAS
-44 SRTEALVSTTN
+44 SRTEALVSTVN

-64 SFSGVK
+64 SFSGIK

-89 DLKPDEIEQAK
+89 NLKPDEIAQAK

-171 GVMLSVDKG
+171 GIMLTVDKG
-180 IKDVARL
+180 VKDAARL

-193 YNYNARAYRR
+193 YNYNAHAYRR
-203 NIKINPDARYSLS
+203 NIKINPDSRYSLS

-226 TKKQKKKANKEM
+226 TKKQKKKANKDM

-250 KLRRLQASRQ
+250 KLRRLQASRKG
-260 DWQGYHHQ
+260 WQGYHHL

-337 EAAEFRFETAESRE
+337 EAAEFKFETAESRE

-366 MVVHAILS
+366 IVVHAILS

-387 ALRTVKRIASRYFC
+387 ALRTVKRIASKYFC
-401 GHTNGVIKNLED
+401 GHTNGVIKKLED
-413 VDWGMFDINRYYVCK
+413 VDWGMFDINRYYVCE
-428 KSAKICHVDVNEYTH
+428 KSAKNCHVDVNEYIH
-443 DTLDKQVA
+443 DTSDKQIA
-451 VNKNAVKRDT
+451 VYKNAVKKST
-461 AANNA
+461 AADNT
-466 HKEGTVKGTPVKKD
+466 HKEGTVAKAPVKKD
-480 IASINTADSIAHEEY
+480 INTINTVNNDYRQHSATNINEED
-495 TINGFTLSKVTDD
+495 IMKFDNITDD
-508 LSDLDNAFDPDK
+508 MDDLNDIFTTAGRTSEEIAKRSILTKALNEYFENHRDEIEKEFPDFFKPVNENLDEVWPETKQTKTETEDVWAEKNTSYNNEADAPMEDACGDSDDDLDYDCIDD
-520 IPIELIYKY
+520 L
-529 FEDNR
+529 
-534 ERIEKKFPNFFKEV
+534 
-548 PMTDEYAESIWA
+548 W
-560 DKPSANEE
+560 NE
-568 KRDMYDIWTDIANKD
+568 AGQN
-583 PNEIW
+583 
-588 PDTNSL
+588 
-594 KNKDTNK
+594 KNKC
-601 NEAISRIISD
+601 
-611 AKIRYGG
+611 
-618 HNKQQNTNIERT
+618 NIVH
-630 ANNSYIDPDWIYDD
+630 A
-644 DADIDY
+644 
-650 DSTTCYSDNVSEE
+650 
-663 YEIEECISDDKETN
+663 
-677 DTGKIIHVDG
+677 DG
-687 INFDIAVE
+687 INFDIE
-695 DDADDNDTFEG
+695 ETDEQDDDWAFDDDNDREEVSYHHNSIREEIIKNHNIKIPVSTFFEE
-706 KLLNTDNNNQDIYVD
+706 KEYSDDNTCYVD

-757 TDKLLLEQALS
+757 TDKSLLEQALS

-804 NLHGLISS
+804 NLHGLRSS
-812 VPETHDTYPI
+812 VPDTHDTYPVM
-822 TYEPVDSI
+822 YEPVDSI
-830 DTMFDKLKDDFN
+830 DTMFDKLSSDF
-842 SCNVKTI
+842 SDCNVKTI

-899 INKAGALKGYKWHKK
+899 INKAGSLRGYKWHKK

-936 YM
+936 YI

>member
-1 MISEVELAAEQTTF
+1 MISETSLAAEQTAF
-15 LNLLCKGP
+15 LNLLCRGP
-23 EHGNI
+23 ECGNI

-39 RTCAS
+39 RTSAS
-44 SRTEALVSTTN
+44 SRTEALVSTVN

-89 DLKPDEIEQAK
+89 DLKPDEIAQAK
-100 INTVS
+100 SNTVS

-116 CNYTAMTDSGRGI
+116 CNYTALTDSGRGI

-163 EKLLNEYN
+163 EKLLNEYD
-171 GVMLSVDKG
+171 GVMLTVDKG
-180 IKDVARL
+180 VKDVARL

-193 YNYNARAYRR
+193 YNYNAHAYRR

-250 KLRRLQASRQ
+250 KLRRLQASRK
-260 DWQGYHHQ
+260 DWQGYHHL

-292 FNGNFA
+292 FNWSFA

-311 RSSKGNGAAYCF
+311 KSSKGNGAAYCF

-337 EAAEFRFETAESRE
+337 EAAEFKFETAESRE

-413 VDWGMFDINRYYVCK
+413 VDWEMFDINRYYVCK
-428 KSAKICHVDVNEYTH
+428 KSAKNCHVDVNEYTH
-443 DTLDKQVA
+443 DTSDKQIA
-451 VNKNAVKRDT
+451 VYKNAVKRGA

-466 HKEGTVKGTPVKKD
+466 HKEGTAAKAPVKEAPAKKD
-480 IASINTADSIAHEEY
+480 INTINTADNDYRQRSATNINEED
-495 TINGFTLSKVTDD
+495 IIRFDNVTDD
-508 LSDLDNAFDPDK
+508 MDDLNNIFTTAGRTAEEIAK
-520 IPIELIYKY
+520 RSILTKALNEY
-529 FEDNR
+529 FENHRD
-534 ERIEKKFPNFFKEV
+534 EIEKEFPDFFKPV
-548 PMTDEYAESIWA
+548 
-560 DKPSANEE
+560 NE
-568 KRDMYDIWTDIANKD
+568 
-583 PNEIW
+583 
-588 PDTNSL
+588 
-594 KNKDTNK
+594 
-601 NEAISRIISD
+601 
-611 AKIRYGG
+611 
-618 HNKQQNTNIERT
+618 
-630 ANNSYIDPDWIYDD
+630 
-644 DADIDY
+644 
-650 DSTTCYSDNVSEE
+650 
-663 YEIEECISDDKETN
+663 
-677 DTGKIIHVDG
+677 
-687 INFDIAVE
+687 NFDEVWPETKQTKTETE
-695 DDADDNDTFEG
+695 DVWAEKNTSYNNTTDDDNDHEEVSYHHSSIREEIIKNHNIKMPVSTFFEE
-706 KLLNTDNNNQDIYVD
+706 KEYSDDNTCYVD

-757 TDKLLLEQALS
+757 TDKSLLEQALS

-804 NLHGLISS
+804 NLHGLRSS
-812 VPETHDTYPI
+812 VPDTHDTYPVM
-822 TYEPVDSI
+822 YEPVDNI
-830 DTMFDKLKDDFN
+830 DTMFDKLSSDFDD
-842 SCNVKTI
+842 CNVKTI

-899 INKAGALKGYKWHKK
+899 INKAGSLKGYKWHKK

>member
-1 MISEVELAAEQTTF
+1 MISEVELAAEQTAF

-23 EHGNI
+23 ECGNI

-39 RTCAS
+39 KACAS

-89 DLKPDEIEQAK
+89 NLKPDEIEQAK
-100 INTVS
+100 VNTVS
-105 VINNAI
+105 IINNAI

-180 IKDVARL
+180 VKDAARL

-193 YNYNARAYRR
+193 YNYNARAYRK
-203 NIKINPDARYSLS
+203 NIKINPNARYSLS

-226 TKKQKKKANKEM
+226 TKKQKKKANKDM
-238 RNVEGLGQSRAD
+238 KNVEGLGQSRAD
-250 KLRRLQASRQ
+250 KLRRLQASRK
-260 DWQGYHHQ
+260 DWQGYHHL

-292 FNGNFA
+292 FNWNFA
-298 DYGIDRAEIRGII
+298 DYGIDRVEIKGII

-337 EAAEFRFETAESRE
+337 EAAEFEFETAESRE

-387 ALRTVKRIASRYFC
+387 ALRTVKRIASKYFC
-401 GHTNGVIKNLED
+401 GHTNGVIKKLED

-428 KSAKICHVDVNEYTH
+428 KSAKNCHVDVNEYIHNTS
-443 DTLDKQVA
+443 DKQIA
-451 VNKNAVKRDT
+451 VNKS
-461 AANNA
+461 
-466 HKEGTVKGTPVKKD
+466 TVERS
-480 IASINTADSIAHEEY
+480 ASVNI
-495 TINGFTLSKVTDD
+495 
-508 LSDLDNAFDPDK
+508 DN
-520 IPIELIYKY
+520 L
-529 FEDNR
+529 
-534 ERIEKKFPNFFKEV
+534 
-548 PMTDEYAESIWA
+548 W
-560 DKPSANEE
+560 
-568 KRDMYDIWTDIANKD
+568 
-583 PNEIW
+583 
-588 PDTNSL
+588 
-594 KNKDTNK
+594 
-601 NEAISRIISD
+601 NEAGQNKTSCNII
-611 AKIRYGG
+611 
-618 HNKQQNTNIERT
+618 RT
-630 ANNSYIDPDWIYDD
+630 
-644 DADIDY
+644 
-650 DSTTCYSDNVSEE
+650 
-663 YEIEECISDDKETN
+663 
-677 DTGKIIHVDG
+677 DG
-687 INFDIAVE
+687 INFDIEESDEQNNDWAFN
-695 DDADDNDTFEG
+695 DDMDNNDNNREETSYHHSSIREEIIKNHNIKMPVSTFFEEKDYSDDNTC
-706 KLLNTDNNNQDIYVD
+706 YVD

-734 LNVTMDGN
+734 LNVTMEDK

-757 TDKLLLEQALS
+757 TGKSLLEQTLS

-777 SYDPELKA
+777 SYDPELRA

-793 MRAVENGHFSF
+793 MRAAENGHFSF
-804 NLHGLISS
+804 NLHGLRSS
-812 VPETHDTYPI
+812 IPEVHDTYPVM
-822 TYEPVDSI
+822 YEPVDSI
-830 DTMFDKLKDDFN
+830 DTMFDKLKDDFDGC
-842 SCNVKTI
+842 SVKTI

-880 RDDLVKAMK
+880 RDDLIKAMK

>member
-1 MISEVELAAEQTTF
+1 MISETSLVAEQTAF
-15 LNLLCKGP
+15 LNLLCRGP
-23 EHGNI
+23 ECGNI

-39 RTCAS
+39 RTSAS
-44 SRTEALVSTTN
+44 SRTEALVSTVN

-89 DLKPDEIEQAK
+89 NLKPDEIVQAK

-105 VINNAI
+105 VINDAI

-139 SAHGNTERQIK
+139 AAHGNTERQIK

-180 IKDVARL
+180 VKDAARL

-226 TKKQKKKANKEM
+226 TKKQKKKVNKDM

-250 KLRRLQASRQ
+250 KLRRLQASRK

-292 FNGNFA
+292 FNWSFA

-337 EAAEFRFETAESRE
+337 EAAEFKFETAESRE

-387 ALRTVKRIASRYFC
+387 ALRTVKRIASKYFC
-401 GHTNGVIKNLED
+401 GHTNGVIKKLED

-428 KSAKICHVDVNEYTH
+428 KSAKNCHVDVNEYIH
-443 DTLDKQVA
+443 DTSDKQIA
-451 VNKNAVKRDT
+451 VDKS
-461 AANNA
+461 
-466 HKEGTVKGTPVKKD
+466 TVERS
-480 IASINTADSIAHEEY
+480 ASTNI
-495 TINGFTLSKVTDD
+495 DD
-508 LSDLDNAFDPDK
+508 L
-520 IPIELIYKY
+520 
-529 FEDNR
+529 
-534 ERIEKKFPNFFKEV
+534 
-548 PMTDEYAESIWA
+548 W
-560 DKPSANEE
+560 
-568 KRDMYDIWTDIANKD
+568 
-583 PNEIW
+583 
-588 PDTNSL
+588 
-594 KNKDTNK
+594 
-601 NEAISRIISD
+601 NEA
-611 AKIRYGG
+611 GQ
-618 HNKQQNTNIERT
+618 NKTSCNIVHT
-630 ANNSYIDPDWIYDD
+630 DGIDF
-644 DADIDY
+644 
-650 DSTTCYSDNVSEE
+650 
-663 YEIEECISDDKETN
+663 EIEETDKQDD
-677 DTGKIIHVDG
+677 DLA
-687 INFDIAVE
+687 FD
-695 DDADDNDTFEG
+695 DDDNDREDMSYHHSSIMEVIIKNHNIKMPVSTSFEE
-706 KLLNTDNNNQDIYVD
+706 KDYSDDNICYVD

-734 LNVTMDGN
+734 LNVIMESN

-757 TDKLLLEQALS
+757 TDKSLLEQALS

-804 NLHGLISS
+804 NLHGLMSS
-812 VPETHDTYPI
+812 VPEAHDTYPVM
-822 TYEPVDSI
+822 YEPVDSI
-830 DTMFDKLKDDFN
+830 DTMFDKLKDDFDG
-842 SCNVKTI
+842 CNVKTI

-857 KWFKVIIASRGWK
+857 KWFKVIIASRGWR

-880 RDDLVKAMK
+880 RNDLVKAMK

>member
-1 MISEVELAAEQTTF
+1 MISETSLVAEQTAF
-15 LNLLCKGP
+15 LNLLCRGP
-23 EHGNI
+23 ECGNI
-28 IKYSIAGKKVK
+28 IKYSITGKKVK
-39 RTCAS
+39 RTSAS
-44 SRTEALVSTTN
+44 SRTEALVSTVN

-70 RKNSNLFAINGIFI
+70 RKNRNLFAINGIFI

-100 INTVS
+100 VNTVS
-105 VINNAI
+105 VINNAV

-180 IKDVARL
+180 VKDAARL

-193 YNYNARAYRR
+193 YNYNARAYRK
-203 NIKINPDARYSLS
+203 NIKINPDTRYSLS

-226 TKKQKKKANKEM
+226 TKKQKKKANKDM
-238 RNVEGLGQSRAD
+238 KNVEGLGQSRAD
-250 KLRRLQASRQ
+250 KLRRLQASRK

-292 FNGNFA
+292 FNWNFA
-298 DYGIDRAEIRGII
+298 DYRIDRVEIKGII

-337 EAAEFRFETAESRE
+337 EAAEFKFETAESRE

-387 ALRTVKRIASRYFC
+387 ALRTVKRIASKYFC
-401 GHTNGVIKNLED
+401 GHTNGVIKKLED

-428 KSAKICHVDVNEYTH
+428 KSAKNCHVDVNEYIH
-443 DTLDKQVA
+443 DTSDKQIA
-451 VNKNAVKRDT
+451 VNKSTVERSAS
-461 AANNA
+461 AN
-466 HKEGTVKGTPVKKD
+466 
-480 IASINTADSIAHEEY
+480 I
-495 TINGFTLSKVTDD
+495 DD
-508 LSDLDNAFDPDK
+508 L
-520 IPIELIYKY
+520 
-529 FEDNR
+529 
-534 ERIEKKFPNFFKEV
+534 
-548 PMTDEYAESIWA
+548 W
-560 DKPSANEE
+560 
-568 KRDMYDIWTDIANKD
+568 
-583 PNEIW
+583 
-588 PDTNSL
+588 
-594 KNKDTNK
+594 
-601 NEAISRIISD
+601 NEA
-611 AKIRYGG
+611 GQ
-618 HNKQQNTNIERT
+618 NKTSCNIVHT
-630 ANNSYIDPDWIYDD
+630 
-644 DADIDY
+644 
-650 DSTTCYSDNVSEE
+650 
-663 YEIEECISDDKETN
+663 
-677 DTGKIIHVDG
+677 DG
-687 INFDIAVE
+687 INFDIEESDEQNNDWAFN
-695 DDADDNDTFEG
+695 DDMDNNDNNREETSYHHSNIREEVIKNHNIKMSVSTFFEEKDYSDDNTC
-706 KLLNTDNNNQDIYVD
+706 YVD

-734 LNVTMDGN
+734 LNVTMEGN

-804 NLHGLISS
+804 NLHGLMSS
-812 VPETHDTYPI
+812 VPETHDTYPVM
-822 TYEPVDSI
+822 YEPVDSI
-830 DTMFDKLKDDFN
+830 DTMFDKLKNDFDD
-842 SCNVKTI
+842 CNVKTI

-870 ECIIDGVTIF
+870 ECIINGVTIF

-889 RLNINDMCSI
+889 RLNINDVCSI

>member
-1 MISEVELAAEQTTF
+1 MISETSLAAEQTAF
-15 LNLLCKGP
+15 LNLLCRGP
-23 EHGNI
+23 ECGNI

-44 SRTEALVSTTN
+44 SRTEALVSTVN

-89 DLKPDEIEQAK
+89 NLKPDEIVQAK

-105 VINNAI
+105 VINDAI

-171 GVMLSVDKG
+171 GVMLSVDKSV
-180 IKDVARL
+180 KDAARL

-193 YNYNARAYRR
+193 YNYNARAYRK

-226 TKKQKKKANKEM
+226 TKKQKKKANKDM

-250 KLRRLQASRQ
+250 KLRRLQASRKG
-260 DWQGYHHQ
+260 WQGYHHL

-337 EAAEFRFETAESRE
+337 EAAEFKFETAESRE

-387 ALRTVKRIASRYFC
+387 ALRTVKRIASKYFC
-401 GHTNGVIKNLED
+401 GHTNGVIKRLED

-428 KSAKICHVDVNEYTH
+428 KSAKNCHVDVNEYIH
-443 DTLDKQVA
+443 DTSDKQIA
-451 VNKNAVKRDT
+451 VNKS
-461 AANNA
+461 
-466 HKEGTVKGTPVKKD
+466 TVERS
-480 IASINTADSIAHEEY
+480 ASTNI
-495 TINGFTLSKVTDD
+495 DD
-508 LSDLDNAFDPDK
+508 L
-520 IPIELIYKY
+520 
-529 FEDNR
+529 
-534 ERIEKKFPNFFKEV
+534 
-548 PMTDEYAESIWA
+548 W
-560 DKPSANEE
+560 
-568 KRDMYDIWTDIANKD
+568 
-583 PNEIW
+583 
-588 PDTNSL
+588 
-594 KNKDTNK
+594 
-601 NEAISRIISD
+601 NEA
-611 AKIRYGG
+611 GQ
-618 HNKQQNTNIERT
+618 NKTSCNIVHT
-630 ANNSYIDPDWIYDD
+630 DGIDF
-644 DADIDY
+644 
-650 DSTTCYSDNVSEE
+650 
-663 YEIEECISDDKETN
+663 EIEETDKQDD
-677 DTGKIIHVDG
+677 DLA
-687 INFDIAVE
+687 FD
-695 DDADDNDTFEG
+695 DDDNDREDMSYHHSSIMEVIIKNHNIKMPVSTSFEE
-706 KLLNTDNNNQDIYVD
+706 KDYSDDNICYVD

-734 LNVTMDGN
+734 LNVIMEGN

-757 TDKLLLEQALS
+757 TDKSLLEQALS

-804 NLHGLISS
+804 NLHGLMSS
-812 VPETHDTYPI
+812 VPEAHDTYPVM
-822 TYEPVDSI
+822 YEPVDSI
-830 DTMFDKLKDDFN
+830 DTMFDKLKDDFDG
-842 SCNVKTI
+842 CNVKTI

-857 KWFKVIIASRGWK
+857 KWFKVIIASRGWR

>member
-1 MISEVELAAEQTTF
+1 MISETSLVAEQTAF
-15 LNLLCKGP
+15 LNLLCRGP
-23 EHGNI
+23 ECGNI

-39 RTCAS
+39 RTSAS
-44 SRTEALVSTTN
+44 SRTEALVSTVN

-89 DLKPDEIEQAK
+89 NLKPDEIVQAK

-105 VINNAI
+105 VINDAI

-139 SAHGNTERQIK
+139 AAHGNTERQIK

-180 IKDVARL
+180 VKDAARL

-203 NIKINPDARYSLS
+203 NIKINPDARYPLS

-226 TKKQKKKANKEM
+226 TKKQKKKVNKDM

-250 KLRRLQASRQ
+250 KLRRLQASRK

-292 FNGNFA
+292 FNWSFA

-337 EAAEFRFETAESRE
+337 EAAEFKFETAESRE

-387 ALRTVKRIASRYFC
+387 ALRTVKRIASKYFC
-401 GHTNGVIKNLED
+401 GHTNGVIKKLED

-428 KSAKICHVDVNEYTH
+428 KSAKNCHVDVNEYIH
-443 DTLDKQVA
+443 DTSDKQIA
-451 VNKNAVKRDT
+451 VDKS
-461 AANNA
+461 
-466 HKEGTVKGTPVKKD
+466 TVERS
-480 IASINTADSIAHEEY
+480 ASTNI
-495 TINGFTLSKVTDD
+495 DD
-508 LSDLDNAFDPDK
+508 L
-520 IPIELIYKY
+520 
-529 FEDNR
+529 
-534 ERIEKKFPNFFKEV
+534 
-548 PMTDEYAESIWA
+548 W
-560 DKPSANEE
+560 
-568 KRDMYDIWTDIANKD
+568 
-583 PNEIW
+583 
-588 PDTNSL
+588 
-594 KNKDTNK
+594 
-601 NEAISRIISD
+601 NEA
-611 AKIRYGG
+611 GQ
-618 HNKQQNTNIERT
+618 NKTSCNIVHT
-630 ANNSYIDPDWIYDD
+630 DGIDF
-644 DADIDY
+644 
-650 DSTTCYSDNVSEE
+650 
-663 YEIEECISDDKETN
+663 EIEETDKQDD
-677 DTGKIIHVDG
+677 DLA
-687 INFDIAVE
+687 FD
-695 DDADDNDTFEG
+695 DDDNDREDMSYHHSSIMEVIIKNHNIKMPVSTSFEE
-706 KLLNTDNNNQDIYVD
+706 KDYSDDNICYVD

-734 LNVTMDGN
+734 LNVIMEGN

-757 TDKLLLEQALS
+757 TDKSLLEQALS

-804 NLHGLISS
+804 NLHGLMSS
-812 VPETHDTYPI
+812 VPEAHDTYPVM
-822 TYEPVDSI
+822 YEPVDSI
-830 DTMFDKLKDDFN
+830 DTMFDKLKDDFDG
-842 SCNVKTI
+842 CNVKTI

-924 RELFYRQCAAKG
+924 RKLFYRQCAAKG

>member
-1 MISEVELAAEQTTF
+1 MISETSLVAEQTAF
-15 LNLLCKGP
+15 LNLLCRGP
-23 EHGNI
+23 ECGNI

-44 SRTEALVSTTN
+44 SRTEALVSTIN

-89 DLKPDEIEQAK
+89 NLKPDEIVQAK

-105 VINNAI
+105 VINDAI

-139 SAHGNTERQIK
+139 AAHGNTERQIK

-180 IKDVARL
+180 VKDAARL

-216 QIADICGFEP
+216 QIANICGFEP
-226 TKKQKKKANKEM
+226 TKKQKKKVNKDM

-250 KLRRLQASRQ
+250 KLRRLQASRK

-292 FNGNFA
+292 FNWSFA

-323 TNAYIMNSLNLNER
+323 TNAYIVNSLNLNER
-337 EAAEFRFETAESRE
+337 EAAEFKFETAESRE

-387 ALRTVKRIASRYFC
+387 ALRTVKRIASKYFC
-401 GHTNGVIKNLED
+401 GHTNGVIKKLED

-428 KSAKICHVDVNEYTH
+428 KSAKNCHVDVNEYIH
-443 DTLDKQVA
+443 DTSDKQIA
-451 VNKNAVKRDT
+451 VDKS
-461 AANNA
+461 
-466 HKEGTVKGTPVKKD
+466 TVERS
-480 IASINTADSIAHEEY
+480 ASTNI
-495 TINGFTLSKVTDD
+495 DD
-508 LSDLDNAFDPDK
+508 L
-520 IPIELIYKY
+520 
-529 FEDNR
+529 
-534 ERIEKKFPNFFKEV
+534 
-548 PMTDEYAESIWA
+548 W
-560 DKPSANEE
+560 
-568 KRDMYDIWTDIANKD
+568 
-583 PNEIW
+583 
-588 PDTNSL
+588 
-594 KNKDTNK
+594 
-601 NEAISRIISD
+601 NEA
-611 AKIRYGG
+611 GQ
-618 HNKQQNTNIERT
+618 NKTSCNIVHT
-630 ANNSYIDPDWIYDD
+630 DGIDF
-644 DADIDY
+644 
-650 DSTTCYSDNVSEE
+650 
-663 YEIEECISDDKETN
+663 EIEETDKQDD
-677 DTGKIIHVDG
+677 DLA
-687 INFDIAVE
+687 FD
-695 DDADDNDTFEG
+695 DDDNDREDMSYHHSSIMEVIIKNHNIKMPVSTSFEE
-706 KLLNTDNNNQDIYVD
+706 KDYSDDNICYVD

-734 LNVTMDGN
+734 LNVIMEGN

-757 TDKLLLEQALS
+757 TDKSLLEQALS

-804 NLHGLISS
+804 NLHGLMSS
-812 VPETHDTYPI
+812 VPEAHDTYPVM
-822 TYEPVDSI
+822 YEPVDSI
-830 DTMFDKLKDDFN
+830 DTMFDKLKDDFDG
-842 SCNVKTI
+842 CNVKTI

-857 KWFKVIIASRGWK
+857 KWFKVIIASRGWR

>member
-1 MISEVELAAEQTTF
+1 MISETSLVAEQTAF
-15 LNLLCKGP
+15 LNLLCRGP
-23 EHGNI
+23 ECGNI

-39 RTCAS
+39 RTSAS
-44 SRTEALVSTTN
+44 SRTEALVSTVN

-89 DLKPDEIEQAK
+89 NLKPDEIVQAK

-105 VINNAI
+105 VINDAI

-139 SAHGNTERQIK
+139 AAHGNTERQIK

-180 IKDVARL
+180 VKDAARL

-226 TKKQKKKANKEM
+226 TKKQKKKVNKDM

-250 KLRRLQASRQ
+250 KLRRLQASRK

-292 FNGNFA
+292 FNWSFA

-337 EAAEFRFETAESRE
+337 EAAEFKFETAESRE

-374 CETYNEVVCLTGV
+374 CKTYNEVVCLTGV
-387 ALRTVKRIASRYFC
+387 ALRTVKRIASKYFC
-401 GHTNGVIKNLED
+401 GHTNGVIKKLED

-428 KSAKICHVDVNEYTH
+428 KSAKNCHVDVNEYIH
-443 DTLDKQVA
+443 DTSDKQIA
-451 VNKNAVKRDT
+451 VNKS
-461 AANNA
+461 
-466 HKEGTVKGTPVKKD
+466 TVERS
-480 IASINTADSIAHEEY
+480 ASTNI
-495 TINGFTLSKVTDD
+495 DD
-508 LSDLDNAFDPDK
+508 L
-520 IPIELIYKY
+520 
-529 FEDNR
+529 
-534 ERIEKKFPNFFKEV
+534 
-548 PMTDEYAESIWA
+548 W
-560 DKPSANEE
+560 
-568 KRDMYDIWTDIANKD
+568 
-583 PNEIW
+583 
-588 PDTNSL
+588 
-594 KNKDTNK
+594 
-601 NEAISRIISD
+601 NEA
-611 AKIRYGG
+611 GQ
-618 HNKQQNTNIERT
+618 NKTSCNIVHT
-630 ANNSYIDPDWIYDD
+630 DGIDF
-644 DADIDY
+644 
-650 DSTTCYSDNVSEE
+650 
-663 YEIEECISDDKETN
+663 EIEETDKQDD
-677 DTGKIIHVDG
+677 DLA
-687 INFDIAVE
+687 FD
-695 DDADDNDTFEG
+695 DDDNDREDMSYHHSSIMEVIIKNHNIKMPVSTSFEE
-706 KLLNTDNNNQDIYVD
+706 KDYSDDNICYVD

-734 LNVTMDGN
+734 LNVIMEGN

-757 TDKLLLEQALS
+757 TDKSLLEQALS

-804 NLHGLISS
+804 NLHGLMSS
-812 VPETHDTYPI
+812 VPEAHDTYPVM
-822 TYEPVDSI
+822 YEPVDSI
-830 DTMFDKLKDDFN
+830 DTMFDKLKDDFDG
-842 SCNVKTI
+842 CNVKTI

-857 KWFKVIIASRGWK
+857 KWFKVIIASRGWR

>member
-1 MISEVELAAEQTTF
+1 MISETSLVAEQTAF
-15 LNLLCKGP
+15 LNLLCRGP
-23 EHGNI
+23 ECGNI

-39 RTCAS
+39 RTSAS
-44 SRTEALVSTTN
+44 SRTEALVSTVN

-89 DLKPDEIEQAK
+89 NLKPDEIVQAK

-105 VINNAI
+105 VINDAI
-111 KEGRL
+111 KKGRL

-139 SAHGNTERQIK
+139 AAHGNTERQIK

-180 IKDVARL
+180 VKDAARL

-226 TKKQKKKANKEM
+226 TKKQKKKVNKDM

-250 KLRRLQASRQ
+250 KLRRLQASRK

-292 FNGNFA
+292 FNWSFA

-337 EAAEFRFETAESRE
+337 EAAEFKFETAESRE

-387 ALRTVKRIASRYFC
+387 ALRTVKRIASKYFC
-401 GHTNGVIKNLED
+401 GHTNGVIKKLED

-428 KSAKICHVDVNEYTH
+428 KSAKNCHVDVNEYIH
-443 DTLDKQVA
+443 DTSDKQIA
-451 VNKNAVKRDT
+451 VDKS
-461 AANNA
+461 
-466 HKEGTVKGTPVKKD
+466 TVERS
-480 IASINTADSIAHEEY
+480 ASTNI
-495 TINGFTLSKVTDD
+495 DD
-508 LSDLDNAFDPDK
+508 L
-520 IPIELIYKY
+520 
-529 FEDNR
+529 
-534 ERIEKKFPNFFKEV
+534 
-548 PMTDEYAESIWA
+548 W
-560 DKPSANEE
+560 
-568 KRDMYDIWTDIANKD
+568 
-583 PNEIW
+583 
-588 PDTNSL
+588 
-594 KNKDTNK
+594 
-601 NEAISRIISD
+601 NEA
-611 AKIRYGG
+611 GQ
-618 HNKQQNTNIERT
+618 NKTSCNIVHT
-630 ANNSYIDPDWIYDD
+630 DGIDF
-644 DADIDY
+644 
-650 DSTTCYSDNVSEE
+650 
-663 YEIEECISDDKETN
+663 EIEETDKQDD
-677 DTGKIIHVDG
+677 DLA
-687 INFDIAVE
+687 FD
-695 DDADDNDTFEG
+695 DDDNDREDMSYHHSSIMEVIIKNHNIKMPVSTFFEE
-706 KLLNTDNNNQDIYVD
+706 KDYSDDNICYVD

-734 LNVTMDGN
+734 LNVIMEGN

-757 TDKLLLEQALS
+757 TDKSLLEQALS

-777 SYDPELKA
+777 SYDPEFKA

-804 NLHGLISS
+804 NLHGLMSS
-812 VPETHDTYPI
+812 VPEAHDTYPVM
-822 TYEPVDSI
+822 YEPVDSI
-830 DTMFDKLKDDFN
+830 DTMFDKLKDDFDG
-842 SCNVKTI
+842 CNVKTI

-857 KWFKVIIASRGWK
+857 KWFKVIIASRGWR

>member
-1 MISEVELAAEQTTF
+1 MISETSLVAEQTAF
-15 LNLLCKGP
+15 LNLLCRGP
-23 EHGNI
+23 ECGNI

-39 RTCAS
+39 RTSAS
-44 SRTEALVSTTN
+44 SRTEALVSTVN

-89 DLKPDEIEQAK
+89 NLKPDEIVQAK

-105 VINNAI
+105 VINDAI

-139 SAHGNTERQIK
+139 AAHGNTERQIK

-171 GVMLSVDKG
+171 GVILSVDKG
-180 IKDVARL
+180 VKDTARL

-226 TKKQKKKANKEM
+226 TKKQKKKVNKDM

-250 KLRRLQASRQ
+250 KLRRLQASRK

-292 FNGNFA
+292 FNWSFA

-323 TNAYIMNSLNLNER
+323 TNAYIMNSLNLKER
-337 EAAEFRFETAESRE
+337 EAAEFKFETVESRE

-387 ALRTVKRIASRYFC
+387 ALRTVKRIASKYFC
-401 GHTNGVIKNLED
+401 GHTNGVIKKLED

-428 KSAKICHVDVNEYTH
+428 KSAKNCHVDVNEYIH
-443 DTLDKQVA
+443 DTSDKQIA
-451 VNKNAVKRDT
+451 VDKS
-461 AANNA
+461 
-466 HKEGTVKGTPVKKD
+466 TVERS
-480 IASINTADSIAHEEY
+480 ASTNI
-495 TINGFTLSKVTDD
+495 DD
-508 LSDLDNAFDPDK
+508 L
-520 IPIELIYKY
+520 
-529 FEDNR
+529 
-534 ERIEKKFPNFFKEV
+534 
-548 PMTDEYAESIWA
+548 W
-560 DKPSANEE
+560 
-568 KRDMYDIWTDIANKD
+568 
-583 PNEIW
+583 
-588 PDTNSL
+588 
-594 KNKDTNK
+594 
-601 NEAISRIISD
+601 NEA
-611 AKIRYGG
+611 GQ
-618 HNKQQNTNIERT
+618 NKTSCNIVHT
-630 ANNSYIDPDWIYDD
+630 DGIDF
-644 DADIDY
+644 
-650 DSTTCYSDNVSEE
+650 
-663 YEIEECISDDKETN
+663 EIEETDKQDD
-677 DTGKIIHVDG
+677 DLA
-687 INFDIAVE
+687 FD
-695 DDADDNDTFEG
+695 DDDNDREDMSYHHSSIMEVIIKNHNIKMPVSTFFEE
-706 KLLNTDNNNQDIYVD
+706 KDYSDDNICYVD

-734 LNVTMDGN
+734 LNVIMEGN

-757 TDKLLLEQALS
+757 TDKSLLEQALS

-804 NLHGLISS
+804 NLHGLMSS
-812 VPETHDTYPI
+812 VPEAHDTYPVM
-822 TYEPVDSI
+822 YEPVDSI
-830 DTMFDKLKDDFN
+830 DTMFDKLKDDFDG
-842 SCNVKTI
+842 CNVKTI

-857 KWFKVIIASRGWK
+857 KWFKVIIASRGWR

>member
-1 MISEVELAAEQTTF
+1 MISETSLAAEQTAF
-15 LNLLCKGP
+15 LNLLCRGP
-23 EHGNI
+23 ECGNI

-39 RTCAS
+39 RTSAS
-44 SRTEALVSTTN
+44 SRTEALVSTVN

-89 DLKPDEIEQAK
+89 DLKPDEIAQAK
-100 INTVS
+100 GNTVS

-163 EKLLNEYN
+163 EKLLNEYD
-171 GVMLSVDKG
+171 GVMLTVDKG
-180 IKDVARL
+180 VKDVARL

-250 KLRRLQASRQ
+250 KLRRLQASRKG
-260 DWQGYHHQ
+260 WQGYHHL

-337 EAAEFRFETAESRE
+337 EAAEFKFETAESRE

-428 KSAKICHVDVNEYTH
+428 KSAKNCHVDVNEYIH
-443 DTLDKQVA
+443 DTLDKQIA
-451 VNKNAVKRDT
+451 VDKS
-461 AANNA
+461 
-466 HKEGTVKGTPVKKD
+466 TVERS
-480 IASINTADSIAHEEY
+480 ASTNI
-495 TINGFTLSKVTDD
+495 DD
-508 LSDLDNAFDPDK
+508 L
-520 IPIELIYKY
+520 
-529 FEDNR
+529 
-534 ERIEKKFPNFFKEV
+534 
-548 PMTDEYAESIWA
+548 W
-560 DKPSANEE
+560 
-568 KRDMYDIWTDIANKD
+568 
-583 PNEIW
+583 
-588 PDTNSL
+588 
-594 KNKDTNK
+594 
-601 NEAISRIISD
+601 NEA
-611 AKIRYGG
+611 GQ
-618 HNKQQNTNIERT
+618 NKTSCNIVHT
-630 ANNSYIDPDWIYDD
+630 DGIDF
-644 DADIDY
+644 
-650 DSTTCYSDNVSEE
+650 
-663 YEIEECISDDKETN
+663 EIEETDKQDD
-677 DTGKIIHVDG
+677 DLA
-687 INFDIAVE
+687 FD
-695 DDADDNDTFEG
+695 DDDNDREDMSYHHSSIMEVIIKNHNIKMPVSIFFEE
-706 KLLNTDNNNQDIYVD
+706 KDYSDDNTCYVD

-734 LNVTMDGN
+734 LNIIMEGN

-757 TDKLLLEQALS
+757 TDKSLLEQALS

-804 NLHGLISS
+804 NLHGLMSS
-812 VPETHDTYPI
+812 VPEAHDTYPVM
-822 TYEPVDSI
+822 YEPVDSI
-830 DTMFDKLKDDFN
+830 DTMFDKLKDDFDG
-842 SCNVKTI
+842 CNVKTI

-857 KWFKVIIASRGWK
+857 KWFKVIIASRGWR

>member
-1 MISEVELAAEQTTF
+1 MISETSLVAEQTAF
-15 LNLLCKGP
+15 LNLLCRGP
-23 EHGNI
+23 ECGNI

-39 RTCAS
+39 RTSAS
-44 SRTEALVSTTN
+44 SRTEALVSTVN

-89 DLKPDEIEQAK
+89 NLKPDEIVQAK

-105 VINNAI
+105 VINDAI

-180 IKDVARL
+180 VKDAARL

-226 TKKQKKKANKEM
+226 TKKQKKKVNKDM

-250 KLRRLQASRQ
+250 KLRRLQASRK
-260 DWQGYHHQ
+260 DWQSYHHQ

-292 FNGNFA
+292 FNWSFA

-337 EAAEFRFETAESRE
+337 EAAEFKFETAENRE

-387 ALRTVKRIASRYFC
+387 ALRTVKRIASKYFC
-401 GHTNGVIKNLED
+401 GHTNGVIKKLED

-428 KSAKICHVDVNEYTH
+428 KSAKNCHVDVNEYIH
-443 DTLDKQVA
+443 DTSDKQIA
-451 VNKNAVKRDT
+451 VDKS
-461 AANNA
+461 
-466 HKEGTVKGTPVKKD
+466 TVERS
-480 IASINTADSIAHEEY
+480 ASTNI
-495 TINGFTLSKVTDD
+495 DD
-508 LSDLDNAFDPDK
+508 L
-520 IPIELIYKY
+520 
-529 FEDNR
+529 
-534 ERIEKKFPNFFKEV
+534 
-548 PMTDEYAESIWA
+548 W
-560 DKPSANEE
+560 
-568 KRDMYDIWTDIANKD
+568 
-583 PNEIW
+583 
-588 PDTNSL
+588 
-594 KNKDTNK
+594 
-601 NEAISRIISD
+601 NEA
-611 AKIRYGG
+611 GQ
-618 HNKQQNTNIERT
+618 NKTSCNIVHT
-630 ANNSYIDPDWIYDD
+630 DGIDF
-644 DADIDY
+644 
-650 DSTTCYSDNVSEE
+650 
-663 YEIEECISDDKETN
+663 EIEETDKQDD
-677 DTGKIIHVDG
+677 DLA
-687 INFDIAVE
+687 FD
-695 DDADDNDTFEG
+695 DDDNDREDMSYHHSSIMEVIIKNHNIKMPVSTSFEE
-706 KLLNTDNNNQDIYVD
+706 KDYSDDNICYVD

-734 LNVTMDGN
+734 LNVIMEGN

-757 TDKLLLEQALS
+757 TDKSLLEQALS

-804 NLHGLISS
+804 NLHGLMSS
-812 VPETHDTYPI
+812 VPEAHDTYPVM
-822 TYEPVDSI
+822 YEPVDSI
-830 DTMFDKLKDDFN
+830 DTMFDKLKDDFDG
-842 SCNVKTI
+842 CNVKTI

-857 KWFKVIIASRGWK
+857 KWFKVIIASRGWR

>member
-1 MISEVELAAEQTTF
+1 MISETSLVAEQTAF
-15 LNLLCKGP
+15 LNLLCRGP
-23 EHGNI
+23 ECGNI

-39 RTCAS
+39 MTSAS
-44 SRTEALVSTTN
+44 SRTEALVSTVN

-89 DLKPDEIEQAK
+89 NLKPDEIVQAK

-105 VINNAI
+105 VINDAI

-139 SAHGNTERQIK
+139 AAHGNTERQIK

-180 IKDVARL
+180 VKDAARL

-238 RNVEGLGQSRAD
+238 RNVEGLGQSRVD
-250 KLRRLQASRQ
+250 KLRRLQASRKG
-260 DWQGYHHQ
+260 WQGYHHL

-337 EAAEFRFETAESRE
+337 EAAEFKFETAESRE

-374 CETYNEVVCLTGV
+374 CKTYNEVVCLTGV
-387 ALRTVKRIASRYFC
+387 ALRTVKRIASKYFC
-401 GHTNGVIKNLED
+401 GHTNGVIKKLED

-428 KSAKICHVDVNEYTH
+428 KSAKNCHVDVNEYIH
-443 DTLDKQVA
+443 DTSDKQIA
-451 VNKNAVKRDT
+451 VDKS
-461 AANNA
+461 
-466 HKEGTVKGTPVKKD
+466 TVERS
-480 IASINTADSIAHEEY
+480 ASTNI
-495 TINGFTLSKVTDD
+495 DD
-508 LSDLDNAFDPDK
+508 L
-520 IPIELIYKY
+520 
-529 FEDNR
+529 
-534 ERIEKKFPNFFKEV
+534 
-548 PMTDEYAESIWA
+548 W
-560 DKPSANEE
+560 
-568 KRDMYDIWTDIANKD
+568 
-583 PNEIW
+583 
-588 PDTNSL
+588 
-594 KNKDTNK
+594 
-601 NEAISRIISD
+601 NEA
-611 AKIRYGG
+611 GQ
-618 HNKQQNTNIERT
+618 NKTSCNIVHT
-630 ANNSYIDPDWIYDD
+630 DGIDF
-644 DADIDY
+644 
-650 DSTTCYSDNVSEE
+650 
-663 YEIEECISDDKETN
+663 EIEETDKQDD
-677 DTGKIIHVDG
+677 DLA
-687 INFDIAVE
+687 FD
-695 DDADDNDTFEG
+695 DDDNDREDMSYHHSSIMEVIIKNHNIKMPVSIFFEE
-706 KLLNTDNNNQDIYVD
+706 KDYSDDNTCYVD

-734 LNVTMDGN
+734 LNIIMEGN

-757 TDKLLLEQALS
+757 TDKSLLEQALS

-804 NLHGLISS
+804 NLHGLMSS
-812 VPETHDTYPI
+812 VPEAHDTYPVM
-822 TYEPVDSI
+822 YEPVDSI
-830 DTMFDKLKDDFN
+830 DTMFDKLKDDFDG
-842 SCNVKTI
+842 CNVKTI

-857 KWFKVIIASRGWK
+857 KWFKVIIASRGWR

>member
-1 MISEVELAAEQTTF
+1 MISETSLVAEQTAF
-15 LNLLCKGP
+15 LNLLCRGP
-23 EHGNI
+23 ECGNI

-39 RTCAS
+39 RTSAS
-44 SRTEALVSTTN
+44 SRTEALVSTVN

-89 DLKPDEIEQAK
+89 NLKPDEIVQAK

-105 VINNAI
+105 VINDAI

-139 SAHGNTERQIK
+139 AAHGNTERQIK

-171 GVMLSVDKG
+171 GAMLSVDKG
-180 IKDVARL
+180 VKDAARL

-226 TKKQKKKANKEM
+226 TKKQKKKVNKDM

-250 KLRRLQASRQ
+250 KLRRLQASRK

-292 FNGNFA
+292 FNWSFA

-337 EAAEFRFETAESRE
+337 EAAEFKFETAESRE

-374 CETYNEVVCLTGV
+374 CKTYNEVVCLTGV
-387 ALRTVKRIASRYFC
+387 ALRTVKRIASKYFC
-401 GHTNGVIKNLED
+401 GHTNGVIKKLED

-428 KSAKICHVDVNEYTH
+428 KSAKNCHVDVNEYIH
-443 DTLDKQVA
+443 DTSDKQIA
-451 VNKNAVKRDT
+451 VDKS
-461 AANNA
+461 
-466 HKEGTVKGTPVKKD
+466 TVERS
-480 IASINTADSIAHEEY
+480 ASTNI
-495 TINGFTLSKVTDD
+495 DD
-508 LSDLDNAFDPDK
+508 L
-520 IPIELIYKY
+520 
-529 FEDNR
+529 
-534 ERIEKKFPNFFKEV
+534 
-548 PMTDEYAESIWA
+548 W
-560 DKPSANEE
+560 
-568 KRDMYDIWTDIANKD
+568 
-583 PNEIW
+583 
-588 PDTNSL
+588 
-594 KNKDTNK
+594 
-601 NEAISRIISD
+601 NEA
-611 AKIRYGG
+611 GQ
-618 HNKQQNTNIERT
+618 NKTSCNIVHT
-630 ANNSYIDPDWIYDD
+630 DGIDF
-644 DADIDY
+644 
-650 DSTTCYSDNVSEE
+650 
-663 YEIEECISDDKETN
+663 EIEETDKQDD
-677 DTGKIIHVDG
+677 DLA
-687 INFDIAVE
+687 FD
-695 DDADDNDTFEG
+695 DDDNDREDMSYHHSSIMEVIIKNHNIKMPVSTSFEE
-706 KLLNTDNNNQDIYVD
+706 KDYSDDNICYVD

-734 LNVTMDGN
+734 LNVIMEGN

-757 TDKLLLEQALS
+757 TDKSLLEQALS

-804 NLHGLISS
+804 NLHGLMSS
-812 VPETHDTYPI
+812 VPEAHDTYPVM
-822 TYEPVDSI
+822 YEPVDSI
-830 DTMFDKLKDDFN
+830 DTMFDKLKDDFDG
-842 SCNVKTI
+842 CNVKTI

-857 KWFKVIIASRGWK
+857 KWFKVIIASRGWR

>member
-1 MISEVELAAEQTTF
+1 MISETSLVAEQTAF
-15 LNLLCKGP
+15 LNLLCRGP
-23 EHGNI
+23 ECGNI

-39 RTCAS
+39 RTSAS
-44 SRTEALVSTTN
+44 SRTEALVSTVN

-89 DLKPDEIEQAK
+89 NLKPDEIVQAK

-105 VINNAI
+105 VINDAI

-139 SAHGNTERQIK
+139 AAHGNTERQIK

-180 IKDVARL
+180 VKDAARL

-203 NIKINPDARYSLS
+203 NIKINSDARYSLS

-226 TKKQKKKANKEM
+226 TKKQKKKVNKDM

-250 KLRRLQASRQ
+250 KLRRLQASRK

-292 FNGNFA
+292 FNWSFA

-337 EAAEFRFETAESRE
+337 EAAEFKFETAESRE

-387 ALRTVKRIASRYFC
+387 ALRTVKRIASKYFC
-401 GHTNGVIKNLED
+401 GHTNGVIKKLED

-428 KSAKICHVDVNEYTH
+428 KSAKNCHVDVNEYIH
-443 DTLDKQVA
+443 DTSDKQIA
-451 VNKNAVKRDT
+451 VDKS
-461 AANNA
+461 
-466 HKEGTVKGTPVKKD
+466 TVERS
-480 IASINTADSIAHEEY
+480 ASTNI
-495 TINGFTLSKVTDD
+495 DD
-508 LSDLDNAFDPDK
+508 L
-520 IPIELIYKY
+520 
-529 FEDNR
+529 
-534 ERIEKKFPNFFKEV
+534 
-548 PMTDEYAESIWA
+548 W
-560 DKPSANEE
+560 
-568 KRDMYDIWTDIANKD
+568 
-583 PNEIW
+583 
-588 PDTNSL
+588 
-594 KNKDTNK
+594 
-601 NEAISRIISD
+601 NEA
-611 AKIRYGG
+611 GQ
-618 HNKQQNTNIERT
+618 NKTSCNIVHT
-630 ANNSYIDPDWIYDD
+630 DGIDF
-644 DADIDY
+644 
-650 DSTTCYSDNVSEE
+650 
-663 YEIEECISDDKETN
+663 EIEETDKQDD
-677 DTGKIIHVDG
+677 DLA
-687 INFDIAVE
+687 FD
-695 DDADDNDTFEG
+695 DDDNDREDMSYHHSSIMEVIIKNHNIKMPVSTSFEE
-706 KLLNTDNNNQDIYVD
+706 KDYSDDNICYVD

-734 LNVTMDGN
+734 LNVIMEGN

-757 TDKLLLEQALS
+757 TDKSLLEQALS

-804 NLHGLISS
+804 NLHGLMSS
-812 VPETHDTYPI
+812 VPEAHDTYPVM
-822 TYEPVDSI
+822 YEPVDSI
-830 DTMFDKLKDDFN
+830 DTMFDKLKDDFDG
-842 SCNVKTI
+842 CNVKTI

-857 KWFKVIIASRGWK
+857 KWFKVIIASRGWR

>member
-1 MISEVELAAEQTTF
+1 MISETSLVAEQTAF
-15 LNLLCKGP
+15 LNLLCRGP
-23 EHGNI
+23 ECGNI

-39 RTCAS
+39 RTSAS
-44 SRTEALVSTTN
+44 SRTEALVSTVN

-89 DLKPDEIEQAK
+89 NLKPDEIVQAK

-105 VINNAI
+105 VINDAI

-139 SAHGNTERQIK
+139 AAHGNTERQIK

-171 GVMLSVDKG
+171 GVMLSVDKDV
-180 IKDVARL
+180 KDAARL

-226 TKKQKKKANKEM
+226 TKKQKKKVNKDM

-250 KLRRLQASRQ
+250 KLRRLQASRK

-292 FNGNFA
+292 FNWSFA

-337 EAAEFRFETAESRE
+337 EAAEFKFETAESRE

-387 ALRTVKRIASRYFC
+387 ALRTVKRIASKYFC
-401 GHTNGVIKNLED
+401 GHTNGVIKKLED

-428 KSAKICHVDVNEYTH
+428 KSAKNCHVDVNEYIH
-443 DTLDKQVA
+443 DTSDKQIA
-451 VNKNAVKRDT
+451 VDKS
-461 AANNA
+461 
-466 HKEGTVKGTPVKKD
+466 TVERS
-480 IASINTADSIAHEEY
+480 ASTNI
-495 TINGFTLSKVTDD
+495 DD
-508 LSDLDNAFDPDK
+508 L
-520 IPIELIYKY
+520 
-529 FEDNR
+529 
-534 ERIEKKFPNFFKEV
+534 
-548 PMTDEYAESIWA
+548 W
-560 DKPSANEE
+560 
-568 KRDMYDIWTDIANKD
+568 
-583 PNEIW
+583 
-588 PDTNSL
+588 
-594 KNKDTNK
+594 
-601 NEAISRIISD
+601 NEA
-611 AKIRYGG
+611 GQ
-618 HNKQQNTNIERT
+618 NKTSCNIVHT
-630 ANNSYIDPDWIYDD
+630 DGIDF
-644 DADIDY
+644 
-650 DSTTCYSDNVSEE
+650 
-663 YEIEECISDDKETN
+663 EIEETDKQDD
-677 DTGKIIHVDG
+677 DLA
-687 INFDIAVE
+687 FD
-695 DDADDNDTFEG
+695 DDDNDREDMSYHHSSIMEVIIKNHNIKMPVSTSFEE
-706 KLLNTDNNNQDIYVD
+706 KDYSDDNICYVD

-734 LNVTMDGN
+734 LNVIMEGN

-757 TDKLLLEQALS
+757 TDKSLLEQALS

-812 VPETHDTYPI
+812 VPEAHDTYPVM
-822 TYEPVDSI
+822 YEPVDSI
-830 DTMFDKLKDDFN
+830 DTMFDKLKDDFDG
-842 SCNVKTI
+842 CNVKTI

-857 KWFKVIIASRGWK
+857 KWFKVIIASRGWR

>member
-1 MISEVELAAEQTTF
+1 MISETSLVAEQTAF
-15 LNLLCKGP
+15 LNLLCRGP
-23 EHGNI
+23 ECGNI

-39 RTCAS
+39 RTSAS
-44 SRTEALVSTTN
+44 SRTEALVSTVN

-89 DLKPDEIEQAK
+89 NLKPDEIVQAK

-105 VINNAI
+105 VINDAI

-139 SAHGNTERQIK
+139 AAHGNTERQIK

-180 IKDVARL
+180 VKDAARL

-193 YNYNARAYRR
+193 YNYNARAYRKS
-203 NIKINPDARYSLS
+203 IKINPDARYSLS

-226 TKKQKKKANKEM
+226 TKKQKKKANKDM

-250 KLRRLQASRQ
+250 KLRRLQASRK

-292 FNGNFA
+292 FNWSFA

-337 EAAEFRFETAESRE
+337 EAAEFKFETAESRE

-387 ALRTVKRIASRYFC
+387 ALRTVKRITSKYFC
-401 GHTNGVIKNLED
+401 GHTKGVIKKLED
-413 VDWGMFDINRYYVCK
+413 VDWGMFDINRYYVCQ
-428 KSAKICHVDVNEYTH
+428 KSAKNCHVDVNEYIH
-443 DTLDKQVA
+443 DTSDKQIA
-451 VNKNAVKRDT
+451 VDKSTVEKGAS
-461 AANNA
+461 ANNA
-466 HKEGTVKGTPVKKD
+466 HKEDTVKKAPVKKD
-480 IASINTADSIAHEEY
+480 IASINTADTISHEEY
-495 TINGFTLSKVTDD
+495 TINGFTLSKVADD

-534 ERIEKKFPNFFKEV
+534 ERIEKKFPNFFKEI

-560 DKPSANEE
+560 DKSSADEE
-568 KRDMYDIWTDIANKD
+568 KRDMCDIWTDITNKD

-588 PDTNSL
+588 PDANSS
-594 KNKDTNK
+594 KNKDADK
-601 NEAISRIISD
+601 DEIISRIISD
-611 AKIRYGG
+611 AKARYSGCDKRQDI
-618 HNKQQNTNIERT
+618 NMEET
-630 ANNSYIDPDWIYDD
+630 ANHNHIDTDWIYDD

-650 DSTTCYSDNVSEE
+650 DSTACYSNDISEE
-663 YEIEECISDDKETN
+663 YETEKHVSDNKETDN
-677 DTGKIIHVDG
+677 ADKIVHVDG
-687 INFDIAVE
+687 INFDIVIE
-695 DDADDNDTFEG
+695 DDINDNDTFEN
-706 KLLNTDNNNQDIYVD
+706 KLLNTSHNNQDIYVD

-734 LNVTMDGN
+734 LNITMEGN
-742 MKRVTEITKDMLYHM
+742 MKRVIEITKDMLYHM
-757 TDKLLLEQALS
+757 TDKSLLEQTLS
-768 GLDYLADQY
+768 GLDYLADRY

-804 NLHGLISS
+804 NLHGLMSS
-812 VPETHDTYPI
+812 VPETHDTYPVI
-822 TYEPVDSI
+822 YEPVDSI
-830 DTMFDKLKDDFN
+830 DTMFDKLEDDFDG
-842 SCNVKTI
+842 CNVKTI

-880 RDDLVKAMK
+880 REDLVKAMK

-924 RELFYRQCAAKG
+924 RELFYRQCVAKG

>member
-1 MISEVELAAEQTTF
+1 MISETSLVAEQTAF
-15 LNLLCKGP
+15 LNLLCRGP
-23 EHGNI
+23 ECGNI

-39 RTCAS
+39 RTSAS
-44 SRTEALVSTTN
+44 SRTEALVSTVN

-89 DLKPDEIEQAK
+89 NLKPDEIVQAK

-105 VINNAI
+105 VINDAI

-139 SAHGNTERQIK
+139 AAHGNTERQIK

-180 IKDVARL
+180 VKDAARL

-226 TKKQKKKANKEM
+226 TKKQKKKVNKDM

-250 KLRRLQASRQ
+250 KLRRLQASRK

-292 FNGNFA
+292 FNWSFA

-337 EAAEFRFETAESRE
+337 EAAEFKFETAESRE

-387 ALRTVKRIASRYFC
+387 ALRTVKRIASKYFC
-401 GHTNGVIKNLED
+401 GHTNGVIKKLED

-428 KSAKICHVDVNEYTH
+428 KSAKNCHVDVNEYIH
-443 DTLDKQVA
+443 DTSDKQIA
-451 VNKNAVKRDT
+451 VDKS
-461 AANNA
+461 
-466 HKEGTVKGTPVKKD
+466 TVERS
-480 IASINTADSIAHEEY
+480 ASTNI
-495 TINGFTLSKVTDD
+495 DD
-508 LSDLDNAFDPDK
+508 L
-520 IPIELIYKY
+520 
-529 FEDNR
+529 
-534 ERIEKKFPNFFKEV
+534 
-548 PMTDEYAESIWA
+548 W
-560 DKPSANEE
+560 
-568 KRDMYDIWTDIANKD
+568 
-583 PNEIW
+583 
-588 PDTNSL
+588 
-594 KNKDTNK
+594 
-601 NEAISRIISD
+601 NEA
-611 AKIRYGG
+611 GQ
-618 HNKQQNTNIERT
+618 NKTSCNIVHT
-630 ANNSYIDPDWIYDD
+630 DGIDF
-644 DADIDY
+644 
-650 DSTTCYSDNVSEE
+650 
-663 YEIEECISDDKETN
+663 EIEETDKQDD
-677 DTGKIIHVDG
+677 DLA
-687 INFDIAVE
+687 FD
-695 DDADDNDTFEG
+695 DDDNDREDMSYHHSSIMEVIIKNHNIKMPVSTSFEE
-706 KLLNTDNNNQDIYVD
+706 KDYSDDNICYVD

-734 LNVTMDGN
+734 LNVIMESN

-757 TDKLLLEQALS
+757 TDKSLLEQALS

-777 SYDPELKA
+777 SYDPEFKA

-804 NLHGLISS
+804 NLHGLMSS
-812 VPETHDTYPI
+812 VPEAHDTYPVM
-822 TYEPVDSI
+822 YEPVDSI
-830 DTMFDKLKDDFN
+830 DTMFDKLKDDFDG
-842 SCNVKTI
+842 CNVKTI

-857 KWFKVIIASRGWK
+857 KWFKVIIASRGWR

-889 RLNINDMCSI
+889 RFNINDMCSI

>member
-1 MISEVELAAEQTTF
+1 MISETSLVAEQTAF
-15 LNLLCKGP
+15 LNLLCGGP
-23 EHGNI
+23 ECGNI

-39 RTCAS
+39 KTCAS
-44 SRTEALVSTTN
+44 SKTEALVSTTN

-89 DLKPDEIEQAK
+89 NLKPDEIEQAK

-116 CNYTAMTDSGRGI
+116 CNYTAMIDSGRGI

-171 GVMLSVDKG
+171 GVMLSVDKSV
-180 IKDVARL
+180 KDAARL

-193 YNYNARAYRR
+193 YNYNARAYRK

-226 TKKQKKKANKEM
+226 TKKQKKKANKDI

-250 KLRRLQASRQ
+250 KLRRLQASRK

-279 YMDESEAAAALEE
+279 YMDESEAATALEE
-292 FNGNFA
+292 FNCSFA
-298 DYGIDRAEIRGII
+298 DYGIDRTEIRGII

-337 EAAEFRFETAESRE
+337 EAAEFKFETAESRE

-387 ALRTVKRIASRYFC
+387 ALRTVKRIASKYFC
-401 GHTNGVIKNLED
+401 GHTNGVIKKLED

-428 KSAKICHVDVNEYTH
+428 KSAKNCHVDVNEYIH
-443 DTLDKQVA
+443 DTSDKQIA
-451 VNKNAVKRDT
+451 VNKSTVERSAS
-461 AANNA
+461 AN
-466 HKEGTVKGTPVKKD
+466 
-480 IASINTADSIAHEEY
+480 I
-495 TINGFTLSKVTDD
+495 DD
-508 LSDLDNAFDPDK
+508 L
-520 IPIELIYKY
+520 
-529 FEDNR
+529 
-534 ERIEKKFPNFFKEV
+534 
-548 PMTDEYAESIWA
+548 W
-560 DKPSANEE
+560 
-568 KRDMYDIWTDIANKD
+568 
-583 PNEIW
+583 
-588 PDTNSL
+588 
-594 KNKDTNK
+594 
-601 NEAISRIISD
+601 NEA
-611 AKIRYGG
+611 GQ
-618 HNKQQNTNIERT
+618 NKTSCNIVRT
-630 ANNSYIDPDWIYDD
+630 
-644 DADIDY
+644 
-650 DSTTCYSDNVSEE
+650 
-663 YEIEECISDDKETN
+663 
-677 DTGKIIHVDG
+677 DG
-687 INFDIAVE
+687 INFDIE
-695 DDADDNDTFEG
+695 ESDEQNDDWAFDDNM
-706 KLLNTDNNNQDIYVD
+706 DNNDNNREKTSYHHSNIREEIIKNHNIKMPVSTFFEKKDYSDDNICYVD
-721 EVKHSYGLSFLSY
+721 EVKHSYGLSFLLY
-734 LNVTMDGN
+734 LNVTMEGN
-742 MKRVTEITKDMLYHM
+742 MKRVTEITKNILYHM
-757 TDKLLLEQALS
+757 TDKSLLEQALS

-777 SYDPELKA
+777 SYDPELRA

-804 NLHGLISS
+804 NLHGLMSS
-812 VPETHDTYPI
+812 VPETHDTYPVM
-822 TYEPVDSI
+822 YEPVDSI
-830 DTMFDKLKDDFN
+830 DTMFDKLKNDFDD
-842 SCNVKTI
+842 CNVKAI

-857 KWFKVIIASRGWK
+857 KWFKVIIASRSWK

-899 INKAGALKGYKWHKK
+899 INKAGALKGYRWHKK

>member
-1 MISEVELAAEQTTF
+1 MISETSLVAEQTAF
-15 LNLLCKGP
+15 LNLLCRGP
-23 EHGNI
+23 ECGNI

-39 RTCAS
+39 RTSAS
-44 SRTEALVSTTN
+44 SRTEALVSTVN

-89 DLKPDEIEQAK
+89 NLKPDEIVQAK

-105 VINNAI
+105 VINDAI

-139 SAHGNTERQIK
+139 AAHGNTERQIK

-180 IKDVARL
+180 VKDAARL

-226 TKKQKKKANKEM
+226 TKKQKKKVNKDM

-250 KLRRLQASRQ
+250 KLRRLQASRK

-292 FNGNFA
+292 FNWSFA

-337 EAAEFRFETAESRE
+337 EAAEFKFETAESRE

-387 ALRTVKRIASRYFC
+387 ALRTVKRIASKYFC
-401 GHTNGVIKNLED
+401 GHTNGVIKKLED

-428 KSAKICHVDVNEYTH
+428 KSAKNCHVDVNEYIH
-443 DTLDKQVA
+443 DTSDKQIA
-451 VNKNAVKRDT
+451 VDKS
-461 AANNA
+461 
-466 HKEGTVKGTPVKKD
+466 TVERS
-480 IASINTADSIAHEEY
+480 ASTNI
-495 TINGFTLSKVTDD
+495 DD
-508 LSDLDNAFDPDK
+508 L
-520 IPIELIYKY
+520 
-529 FEDNR
+529 
-534 ERIEKKFPNFFKEV
+534 
-548 PMTDEYAESIWA
+548 W
-560 DKPSANEE
+560 
-568 KRDMYDIWTDIANKD
+568 
-583 PNEIW
+583 
-588 PDTNSL
+588 
-594 KNKDTNK
+594 
-601 NEAISRIISD
+601 NEA
-611 AKIRYGG
+611 GQ
-618 HNKQQNTNIERT
+618 NKTSCNIVHT
-630 ANNSYIDPDWIYDD
+630 DGIDF
-644 DADIDY
+644 
-650 DSTTCYSDNVSEE
+650 
-663 YEIEECISDDKETN
+663 EIEETDKQDD
-677 DTGKIIHVDG
+677 DLA
-687 INFDIAVE
+687 FD
-695 DDADDNDTFEG
+695 DDDNDREDMSYHHSSIMEVIIKNHNIKMPVSTSFEE
-706 KLLNTDNNNQDIYVD
+706 KDYSDDNICYVD

-734 LNVTMDGN
+734 LNVIMEGN

-757 TDKLLLEQALS
+757 TDKSLLEQALS

-777 SYDPELKA
+777 SYDPELRT

-804 NLHGLISS
+804 NLHGLMSS
-812 VPETHDTYPI
+812 VPEAHDTYPVM
-822 TYEPVDSI
+822 YEPVDSI
-830 DTMFDKLKDDFN
+830 DTMFDKLKDDFDG
-842 SCNVKTI
+842 CNVKTI

-857 KWFKVIIASRGWK
+857 KWFKVIIASRGWR

>member
-1 MISEVELAAEQTTF
+1 MISETSLVAEQTAF
-15 LNLLCKGP
+15 LNLLCRGP
-23 EHGNI
+23 ECGNI

-39 RTCAS
+39 RTSAS
-44 SRTEALVSTTN
+44 SRTEALVSTVN

-89 DLKPDEIEQAK
+89 NLKPDEIVQAK

-105 VINNAI
+105 VINDAI

-139 SAHGNTERQIK
+139 AAHGNTERQIK

-180 IKDVARL
+180 VKDAARL

-226 TKKQKKKANKEM
+226 TKKQKKKVNKDM

-250 KLRRLQASRQ
+250 KLRRLQASRK

-292 FNGNFA
+292 FNWSFA

-337 EAAEFRFETAESRE
+337 EAAEFKFETAESRE

-387 ALRTVKRIASRYFC
+387 ALRTVKRIASKYFC
-401 GHTNGVIKNLED
+401 GHTNGVIKKLED

-428 KSAKICHVDVNEYTH
+428 KSAKNCHVDVNEYIH
-443 DTLDKQVA
+443 DTSDKQIA
-451 VNKNAVKRDT
+451 VDKS
-461 AANNA
+461 
-466 HKEGTVKGTPVKKD
+466 TVERS
-480 IASINTADSIAHEEY
+480 ASTNI
-495 TINGFTLSKVTDD
+495 DD
-508 LSDLDNAFDPDK
+508 L
-520 IPIELIYKY
+520 
-529 FEDNR
+529 
-534 ERIEKKFPNFFKEV
+534 
-548 PMTDEYAESIWA
+548 W
-560 DKPSANEE
+560 
-568 KRDMYDIWTDIANKD
+568 
-583 PNEIW
+583 
-588 PDTNSL
+588 
-594 KNKDTNK
+594 
-601 NEAISRIISD
+601 NEA
-611 AKIRYGG
+611 GQ
-618 HNKQQNTNIERT
+618 NKTSCNIVHT
-630 ANNSYIDPDWIYDD
+630 DGIDF
-644 DADIDY
+644 
-650 DSTTCYSDNVSEE
+650 
-663 YEIEECISDDKETN
+663 EIEETDKQDD
-677 DTGKIIHVDG
+677 DLA
-687 INFDIAVE
+687 FD
-695 DDADDNDTFEG
+695 DDDNDREDMSYHHSSIMEVIIKNHNIKMPVSTSFEE
-706 KLLNTDNNNQDIYVD
+706 KDYSDDNICYVD

-734 LNVTMDGN
+734 LNVIMESN
-742 MKRVTEITKDMLYHM
+742 MKRVIEITKDMLYHM
-757 TDKLLLEQALS
+757 TDKSLLEQALS

-804 NLHGLISS
+804 NLHGLMSS
-812 VPETHDTYPI
+812 VPEAHDTYPVM
-822 TYEPVDSI
+822 YEPVDSI
-830 DTMFDKLKDDFN
+830 DTMFDKLKDDFDG
-842 SCNVKTI
+842 CNVKTI

-857 KWFKVIIASRGWK
+857 KWFKVIIASRGWR

>member
-1 MISEVELAAEQTTF
+1 MISETSLAAEQTAF
-15 LNLLCKGP
+15 LNLLCRGP
-23 EHGNI
+23 ECGNI

-44 SRTEALVSTTN
+44 SRTEALVSTVN

-89 DLKPDEIEQAK
+89 NLKPDEIVQAK

-105 VINNAI
+105 VINDAI

-139 SAHGNTERQIK
+139 AAHGNTERQIK

-180 IKDVARL
+180 VKDAARL

-226 TKKQKKKANKEM
+226 TKKQKKKANKDM

-250 KLRRLQASRQ
+250 KLRRLQASRKG
-260 DWQGYHHQ
+260 WQGYHHL

-337 EAAEFRFETAESRE
+337 EAAEFKFETAESRE

-387 ALRTVKRIASRYFC
+387 ALRTVKRIASKYFC
-401 GHTNGVIKNLED
+401 GHTNGVIKRLED

-428 KSAKICHVDVNEYTH
+428 KSAKNCHVDVNEYIH
-443 DTLDKQVA
+443 DTSDKQIA
-451 VNKNAVKRDT
+451 VNKS
-461 AANNA
+461 
-466 HKEGTVKGTPVKKD
+466 TVERS
-480 IASINTADSIAHEEY
+480 ASTNI
-495 TINGFTLSKVTDD
+495 DD
-508 LSDLDNAFDPDK
+508 L
-520 IPIELIYKY
+520 
-529 FEDNR
+529 
-534 ERIEKKFPNFFKEV
+534 
-548 PMTDEYAESIWA
+548 W
-560 DKPSANEE
+560 
-568 KRDMYDIWTDIANKD
+568 
-583 PNEIW
+583 
-588 PDTNSL
+588 
-594 KNKDTNK
+594 
-601 NEAISRIISD
+601 NEA
-611 AKIRYGG
+611 GQ
-618 HNKQQNTNIERT
+618 NKTSCNIVHT
-630 ANNSYIDPDWIYDD
+630 DGIDF
-644 DADIDY
+644 
-650 DSTTCYSDNVSEE
+650 
-663 YEIEECISDDKETN
+663 EIEETDKQDD
-677 DTGKIIHVDG
+677 DLA
-687 INFDIAVE
+687 FD
-695 DDADDNDTFEG
+695 DDDNDREDMPYHHSSIMEVIIKNHNIKMPVSTSFEE
-706 KLLNTDNNNQDIYVD
+706 KDYSDDNICYVD

-734 LNVTMDGN
+734 LNVIMEGN

-757 TDKLLLEQALS
+757 TDKSLLEQALS

-804 NLHGLISS
+804 NLHGLMSS
-812 VPETHDTYPI
+812 VPEAHDTYPVM
-822 TYEPVDSI
+822 YEPVDSI
-830 DTMFDKLKDDFN
+830 DTMFDKLKDDFDG
-842 SCNVKTI
+842 CNVKTI

-857 KWFKVIIASRGWK
+857 KWFKVIIASRGWR

>member
-1 MISEVELAAEQTTF
+1 MISETSLVAEQTAF
-15 LNLLCKGP
+15 LNLLCRGP
-23 EHGNI
+23 ECGNI
-28 IKYSIAGKKVK
+28 IKYSITGKKVK
-39 RTCAS
+39 RTSAS
-44 SRTEALVSTTN
+44 SRTEALVSTVN

-70 RKNSNLFAINGIFI
+70 RKNRNLFAINGIFI

-100 INTVS
+100 VNTVS
-105 VINNAI
+105 VINNAV

-180 IKDVARL
+180 VKDAARL

-193 YNYNARAYRR
+193 YNYNARAYRK
-203 NIKINPDARYSLS
+203 NIKINQDARYSLS

-226 TKKQKKKANKEM
+226 TKKQKKKANKDM

-250 KLRRLQASRQ
+250 KLRRLQASRK

-292 FNGNFA
+292 FNWNFA

-323 TNAYIMNSLNLNER
+323 TNAYIINSLNLNER
-337 EAAEFRFETAESRE
+337 EAAEFKFETAESRE

-387 ALRTVKRIASRYFC
+387 ELRTVKRIASKYFC
-401 GHTNGVIKNLED
+401 GHTNGVIKKLED

-428 KSAKICHVDVNEYTH
+428 KSAKNCYVDVNEYIHNTS
-443 DTLDKQVA
+443 DKQIA
-451 VNKNAVKRDT
+451 VNKSTVERSAS
-461 AANNA
+461 AN
-466 HKEGTVKGTPVKKD
+466 
-480 IASINTADSIAHEEY
+480 I
-495 TINGFTLSKVTDD
+495 DD
-508 LSDLDNAFDPDK
+508 L
-520 IPIELIYKY
+520 
-529 FEDNR
+529 
-534 ERIEKKFPNFFKEV
+534 
-548 PMTDEYAESIWA
+548 W
-560 DKPSANEE
+560 
-568 KRDMYDIWTDIANKD
+568 
-583 PNEIW
+583 
-588 PDTNSL
+588 
-594 KNKDTNK
+594 
-601 NEAISRIISD
+601 NEA
-611 AKIRYGG
+611 GQ
-618 HNKQQNTNIERT
+618 NKTSCNIVHT
-630 ANNSYIDPDWIYDD
+630 
-644 DADIDY
+644 
-650 DSTTCYSDNVSEE
+650 
-663 YEIEECISDDKETN
+663 
-677 DTGKIIHVDG
+677 DG
-687 INFDIAVE
+687 INFDIEESDEQNNDWAFN
-695 DDADDNDTFEG
+695 DDM
-706 KLLNTDNNNQDIYVD
+706 DNNDNNREETSYHHSNIREEVIKNHNIKMSVSTFFEEKDYSDNNICYVD

-734 LNVTMDGN
+734 LNVTMEGN

-768 GLDYLADQY
+768 GLNYLADQY
-777 SYDPELKA
+777 SYDPELRA

-793 MRAVENGHFSF
+793 MRAAENGHFSF
-804 NLHGLISS
+804 NLHGLRSS
-812 VPETHDTYPI
+812 IPEVHDTYPVM
-822 TYEPVDSI
+822 YEPVDSI
-830 DTMFDKLKDDFN
+830 DTMFDKLKKDFDD
-842 SCNVKTI
+842 CNVKTI

-870 ECIIDGVTIF
+870 ECIINGVTIF

>member
-1 MISEVELAAEQTTF
+1 MISETSLVAEQTAF
-15 LNLLCKGP
+15 LNLLCRGP
-23 EHGNI
+23 ECGNI

-39 RTCAS
+39 RTSAS
-44 SRTEALVSTTN
+44 SRTEALVSTVN

-89 DLKPDEIEQAK
+89 NLKPDEIVQAK

-105 VINNAI
+105 VINDAI

-139 SAHGNTERQIK
+139 AAHGNTERQIK

-180 IKDVARL
+180 VKDAARL

-203 NIKINPDARYSLS
+203 NIKINLDARYSLS

-226 TKKQKKKANKEM
+226 TKKQKKKVNKDM

-250 KLRRLQASRQ
+250 KLRRLQASRK

-292 FNGNFA
+292 FNWSFA

-337 EAAEFRFETAESRE
+337 EAAEFKFETAESRE

-387 ALRTVKRIASRYFC
+387 ALRTVKRIASKYFC
-401 GHTNGVIKNLED
+401 GHTNGVIKKLED

-428 KSAKICHVDVNEYTH
+428 KSAKNCHVDVNEYIH
-443 DTLDKQVA
+443 DTSDKQIA
-451 VNKNAVKRDT
+451 VDKS
-461 AANNA
+461 
-466 HKEGTVKGTPVKKD
+466 TVERS
-480 IASINTADSIAHEEY
+480 ASTNI
-495 TINGFTLSKVTDD
+495 DD
-508 LSDLDNAFDPDK
+508 L
-520 IPIELIYKY
+520 
-529 FEDNR
+529 
-534 ERIEKKFPNFFKEV
+534 
-548 PMTDEYAESIWA
+548 W
-560 DKPSANEE
+560 
-568 KRDMYDIWTDIANKD
+568 
-583 PNEIW
+583 
-588 PDTNSL
+588 
-594 KNKDTNK
+594 
-601 NEAISRIISD
+601 NEA
-611 AKIRYGG
+611 GQ
-618 HNKQQNTNIERT
+618 NKTSCNIVHT
-630 ANNSYIDPDWIYDD
+630 DGIDF
-644 DADIDY
+644 
-650 DSTTCYSDNVSEE
+650 
-663 YEIEECISDDKETN
+663 EIEETDKQDD
-677 DTGKIIHVDG
+677 DLA
-687 INFDIAVE
+687 FD
-695 DDADDNDTFEG
+695 DDDNDREDMSYHHSSIMEVIIKNHNIKMPVSTSFEE
-706 KLLNTDNNNQDIYVD
+706 KDYSDDNICYVD

-734 LNVTMDGN
+734 LNVIMESN

-757 TDKLLLEQALS
+757 TDKSLLEQALS

-804 NLHGLISS
+804 NLHGLMSS
-812 VPETHDTYPI
+812 VPEAHDTYPVM
-822 TYEPVDSI
+822 YEPVDSI
-830 DTMFDKLKDDFN
+830 DTMFDKLKDDFDG
-842 SCNVKTI
+842 CNVKTI

-857 KWFKVIIASRGWK
+857 KWFKVIIASRGWR

>member
-1 MISEVELAAEQTTF
+1 MINETSLVAEQTAF
-15 LNLLCKGP
+15 LNLLCRGP
-23 EHGNI
+23 ECGNI

-39 RTCAS
+39 RTSAS
-44 SRTEALVSTTN
+44 SRTEALVSTVN

-89 DLKPDEIEQAK
+89 NLKPDEIVQAK

-105 VINNAI
+105 VINDAI

-139 SAHGNTERQIK
+139 AAHGNTERQIK

-171 GVMLSVDKG
+171 GVILSVDKG
-180 IKDVARL
+180 VKDTARL

-226 TKKQKKKANKEM
+226 TKKQKKKVNKDM

-250 KLRRLQASRQ
+250 KLRRLQASRK

-292 FNGNFA
+292 FNWSFA

-337 EAAEFRFETAESRE
+337 EAAEFKFETVESRE

-374 CETYNEVVCLTGV
+374 CKTYNEVVCLTGV
-387 ALRTVKRIASRYFC
+387 ALRTVKRIASKYFC
-401 GHTNGVIKNLED
+401 GHTNGVIKKLED

-428 KSAKICHVDVNEYTH
+428 KSAKNCHVDVNEYIH
-443 DTLDKQVA
+443 DTSDKQIA
-451 VNKNAVKRDT
+451 VDKS
-461 AANNA
+461 
-466 HKEGTVKGTPVKKD
+466 TVERS
-480 IASINTADSIAHEEY
+480 ASTNI
-495 TINGFTLSKVTDD
+495 DD
-508 LSDLDNAFDPDK
+508 L
-520 IPIELIYKY
+520 
-529 FEDNR
+529 
-534 ERIEKKFPNFFKEV
+534 
-548 PMTDEYAESIWA
+548 W
-560 DKPSANEE
+560 
-568 KRDMYDIWTDIANKD
+568 
-583 PNEIW
+583 
-588 PDTNSL
+588 
-594 KNKDTNK
+594 
-601 NEAISRIISD
+601 NEA
-611 AKIRYGG
+611 GQ
-618 HNKQQNTNIERT
+618 NKTSCNIVHT
-630 ANNSYIDPDWIYDD
+630 DGIDF
-644 DADIDY
+644 
-650 DSTTCYSDNVSEE
+650 
-663 YEIEECISDDKETN
+663 EIEETDKQDD
-677 DTGKIIHVDG
+677 DLA
-687 INFDIAVE
+687 FD
-695 DDADDNDTFEG
+695 DDDNDREDMSYHHSSIMEVIIKNHNIKMPVSTFFEE
-706 KLLNTDNNNQDIYVD
+706 KDYSDDNICYVD

-734 LNVTMDGN
+734 LNVIMEGN

-757 TDKLLLEQALS
+757 TDKSLLEQALS

-804 NLHGLISS
+804 NLHGLMSS
-812 VPETHDTYPI
+812 VPEAHDTYPVM
-822 TYEPVDSI
+822 YEPVDSI
-830 DTMFDKLKDDFN
+830 DTMFDKLKDDFDG
-842 SCNVKTI
+842 CNVKTI

-857 KWFKVIIASRGWK
+857 KWFKVIIASRGWR

>member
-1 MISEVELAAEQTTF
+1 MISEVELAAEQTAF

-23 EHGNI
+23 ECGNI

-39 RTCAS
+39 KTCAS

-89 DLKPDEIEQAK
+89 NLKPDEIEQAK
-100 INTVS
+100 VNTVS
-105 VINNAI
+105 IINNAI

-180 IKDVARL
+180 VKDAARL

-193 YNYNARAYRR
+193 YNYNARAYRK
-203 NIKINPDARYSLS
+203 NIKINPNARYSLS

-226 TKKQKKKANKEM
+226 TKKQKKKANKDM
-238 RNVEGLGQSRAD
+238 KNVEGLGQSRAD
-250 KLRRLQASRQ
+250 KLRRLQASRK
-260 DWQGYHHQ
+260 DWQGYHHL

-292 FNGNFA
+292 FNWNFA
-298 DYGIDRAEIRGII
+298 DYGIDRVEIKGII

-337 EAAEFRFETAESRE
+337 EAAEFKFETAESRE

-387 ALRTVKRIASRYFC
+387 ALRTVKRIASKYFC
-401 GHTNGVIKNLED
+401 GHTNGVIKKLED

-428 KSAKICHVDVNEYTH
+428 KSAKNCHVDVNEYIH
-443 DTLDKQVA
+443 DTSDKQIA
-451 VNKNAVKRDT
+451 VNKS
-461 AANNA
+461 
-466 HKEGTVKGTPVKKD
+466 TVERS
-480 IASINTADSIAHEEY
+480 ASVNI
-495 TINGFTLSKVTDD
+495 
-508 LSDLDNAFDPDK
+508 DN
-520 IPIELIYKY
+520 L
-529 FEDNR
+529 
-534 ERIEKKFPNFFKEV
+534 
-548 PMTDEYAESIWA
+548 W
-560 DKPSANEE
+560 
-568 KRDMYDIWTDIANKD
+568 
-583 PNEIW
+583 
-588 PDTNSL
+588 
-594 KNKDTNK
+594 
-601 NEAISRIISD
+601 NEAGQNKTSCNII
-611 AKIRYGG
+611 
-618 HNKQQNTNIERT
+618 RT
-630 ANNSYIDPDWIYDD
+630 
-644 DADIDY
+644 
-650 DSTTCYSDNVSEE
+650 
-663 YEIEECISDDKETN
+663 
-677 DTGKIIHVDG
+677 DG
-687 INFDIAVE
+687 INFDIEESDEQNNDWAFN
-695 DDADDNDTFEG
+695 DDMDNNDNNREETSYHHSSIREEIIKNHNIKMPVSTFFEEKDYSDDNTC
-706 KLLNTDNNNQDIYVD
+706 YVD

-734 LNVTMDGN
+734 LNVTMEGK

-757 TDKLLLEQALS
+757 TDKSLLEQTLS

-777 SYDPELKA
+777 SYDPELRA

-793 MRAVENGHFSF
+793 MRAAENGHFSF
-804 NLHGLISS
+804 NLHGLRSS
-812 VPETHDTYPI
+812 IPEVHDTYPVM
-822 TYEPVDSI
+822 YEPVDSI
-830 DTMFDKLKDDFN
+830 DTMFDKLKDDFDGC
-842 SCNVKTI
+842 SVKTI

-870 ECIIDGVTIF
+870 ECIIDEVTIF
-880 RDDLVKAMK
+880 RDDLIKAMK